1 MELFKIFGRIAL
13 KGQDQV
19 DRELDQTSTNA
30 EKTQEKIS
38 KAFSEL
44 GKAILKH
51 NKDVSE
57 SNTSTGKSLSQ
68 IAEETGKT
76 VNQLKSEVAKAASE
90 YRKQGMNASDAMKKA
105 YSDIGYVA
113 GETHKKVDKHLDD
126 TKNKSEETKE
136 KMQSV
141 FSSIGNGAL
150 ALSKTIGKISLAAAS
165 VAATATA
172 ALVKSAVTAYADYEQ
187 LVGGVETLFKDSAS
201 EVQKYAANAYQT
213 AGLSANEY
221 METVT
226 GFSASLLQSLDGDTK
241 AAAEKANVAIT
252 DMSDNANKMG
262 TSMESIQNAYQG
274 FAKQNYTMLDN
285 LKLGYGGTKE
295 EMQRLLEDAEKLSG
309 QKFDLSSYA
318 DIVDA
323 IHVVQKEM
331 GISGITAEEAA
342 EAVKN
347 GSMTQEEAFNA
358 MGTTA
363 KEAATTIQGSVNMT
377 KAAWQ
382 NLVVGIADDTQ
393 DFDVLVNNFVDS
405 VTTAGENILPRVEIA
420 LKGVGTLVEKLAPVI
435 AKTVPN
441 IVSTTLPS
449 MIKAGTS
456 MIRAL
461 LDGLLKAVPELIPCF
476 KDIIN
481 QLIEVIVDNLPL
493 IIEAAVTI
501 AGAIV
506 SGLVEAL
513 PDILTAGI
521 QLIQSLAQGL
531 TNGIPNILSTAITIV
546 AKLAST
552 LIQNIPQL
560 VQTGLS
566 LLLGLVQGIL
576 QAIPQLLQELPGI
589 ITQMVE
595 TILSCIPLIIEC
607 GIELLTSLVDALPQI
622 IQSIVAVLP
631 QIINGIIE
639 TLLGHINEII
649 QAGIKLL
656 VALIDALPQIIDTIC
671 KALPQI
677 IEGITGALLDH
688 IGDIIAAGVD
698 LFMALVTNLPQIIAN
713 IAGKVPQIIASI
725 VIAIGQCLGEMWEAG
740 KRLMNNLW
748 QGLKDVA
755 PSISSWFKDFL
766 HDLFIQDVNVQVDT
780 SSLKSSATAKITN
793 KSTSARKHA
802 KGGVVEKGEIALLEG
817 DGAEAVVPLHQNRM
831 WISRVAQ
838 DMKNALDYGQSSSG
852 SKNDNALLELIYE
865 LLERLP
871 DLILR
876 GMESLNL
883 KVDKREL
890 ARMIREVTTT

>member
-13 KGQDQV
+13 KGQEETEDG
-19 DRELDQTSTNA
+19 LDSVA
-30 EKTQEKIS
+30 
-38 KAFSEL
+38 
-44 GKAILKH
+44 GKASGVGQALLKGIG
-51 NKDVSE
+51 
-57 SNTSTGKSLSQ
+57 TF
-68 IAEETGKT
+68 
-76 VNQLKSEVAKAASE
+76 AKW
-90 YRKQGMNASDAMKKA
+90 G
-105 YSDIGYVA
+105 
-113 GETHKKVDKHLDD
+113 
-126 TKNKSEETKE
+126 
-136 KMQSV
+136 
-141 FSSIGNGAL
+141 
-150 ALSKTIGKISLAAAS
+150 AAAATA
-165 VAATATA
+165 AATATA
-172 ALVKSAVTAYADYEQ
+172 ALVKSAVTAYSDYEQ

-323 IHVVQKEM
+323 IHVVQTEM
-331 GISGITAEEAA
+331 GIT
-342 EAVKN
+342 
-347 GSMTQEEAFNA
+347 
-358 MGTTA
+358 GTTA

-393 DFDVLVNNFVDS
+393 DFDGLVNNFVES
-405 VTTAGENILPRVEIA
+405 VTTAGNNILPRVEIA
-420 LKGVGTLVEKLAPVI
+420 LKGVGTLVEKLAPIV

-513 PDILTAGI
+513 PDILDAGI
-521 QLIQSLAQGL
+521 ELIQSLAQGL
-531 TNGIPNILSTAITIV
+531 TNGIPTILSTAITIV
-546 AKLAST
+546 SQLAST
-552 LIQNIPQL
+552 LIQNVPQI
-560 VQTGLS
+560 VQIGIQ
-566 LLLGLVQGIL
+566 LLLGLANGIL
-576 QAIPQLLQELPGI
+576 QAVPQLIQELPGI

-595 TILSCIPLIIEC
+595 NILSCIPMIIEC

-639 TLLGHINEII
+639 ALLGHIDEII

-677 IEGITGALLDH
+677 IEGITGALIDH
-688 IGDIIAAGVD
+688 IDDMIYAGVD
-698 LFMALVTNLPQIIAN
+698 LFMALITNLAEIKNALASKMPE
-713 IAGKVPQIIASI
+713 IIASI
-725 VIAIGQCLGEMWEAG
+725 VRAIGECLGEMWEAG
-740 KRLMNNLW
+740 KRLMNKLW
-748 QGLKDVA
+748 QGLKEVA
-755 PSISSWFKDFL
+755 PNIASWFKDFL
-766 HDLFIQDVNVQVDT
+766 HNLFIQDVNVQVDT

-871 DLILR
+871 DLILE
-876 GMESLNL
+876 GMESVNM
-883 KVDKREL
+883 KVDKREF
-890 ARMIREVTTT
+890 ARMVKEVTAT

>member
-13 KGQDQV
+13 KGQAETEDG
-19 DRELDQTSTNA
+19 LDSVA
-30 EKTQEKIS
+30 
-38 KAFSEL
+38 
-44 GKAILKH
+44 GKASGVGQALLKGIG
-51 NKDVSE
+51 
-57 SNTSTGKSLSQ
+57 TF
-68 IAEETGKT
+68 
-76 VNQLKSEVAKAASE
+76 AKW
-90 YRKQGMNASDAMKKA
+90 G
-105 YSDIGYVA
+105 
-113 GETHKKVDKHLDD
+113 
-126 TKNKSEETKE
+126 
-136 KMQSV
+136 
-141 FSSIGNGAL
+141 
-150 ALSKTIGKISLAAAS
+150 AAAATA
-165 VAATATA
+165 AATATA
-172 ALVKSAVTAYADYEQ
+172 ALVKSAVTAYSDYEQ

-323 IHVVQKEM
+323 IHVVQTEM
-331 GISGITAEEAA
+331 GIT
-342 EAVKN
+342 
-347 GSMTQEEAFNA
+347 
-358 MGTTA
+358 GTTA

-393 DFDVLVNNFVDS
+393 DFDVLVNNFVES
-405 VTTAGENILPRVEIA
+405 VTTAGNNILPRVEIA
-420 LKGVGTLVEKLAPVI
+420 LKGVGTLVEKLAPII
-435 AKTVPN
+435 AKTIPN

-476 KDIIN
+476 KNIVN
-481 QLIEVIVDNLPL
+481 QLISVIVTNLPMIL
-493 IIEAAVTI
+493 NAAVII

-513 PDILTAGI
+513 PDILDAGI
-521 QLIQSLAQGL
+521 ELIQSLAQGL
-531 TNGIPNILSTAITIV
+531 TTGIPTILSTAITIV
-546 AKLAST
+546 SQLAST
-552 LIQNIPQL
+552 LIQNVPQI
-560 VQTGLS
+560 VQTGIQ
-566 LLLGLVQGIL
+566 LLLGLANGIL
-576 QAIPQLLQELPGI
+576 QAVPQLLQELPGI
-589 ITQMVE
+589 IMQMVE
-595 TILSCIPLIIEC
+595 NILSCIPMIIEC

-639 TLLGHINEII
+639 ALLGHIDEII

-677 IEGITGALLDH
+677 IEAITGALLEHLDDM
-688 IGDIIAAGVD
+688 IYAGVD
-698 LFMALVTNLPQIIAN
+698 LFMALITNLAEIKNALASKMPE
-713 IAGKVPQIIASI
+713 IIASI
-725 VIAIGQCLGEMWEAG
+725 VRAIGECLGEMWEAG
-740 KRLMNNLW
+740 KRLMNKLW
-748 QGLKDVA
+748 QGLKEVA
-755 PSISSWFKDFL
+755 PNIASWFKDFL
-766 HDLFIQDVNVQVDT
+766 HNLFIQDVNVQVDT

-871 DLILR
+871 DLILE
-876 GMESLNL
+876 GMESVNM
-883 KVDKREL
+883 KVDKREF
-890 ARMIREVTTT
+890 ARMVKEVTAT

>member
-13 KGQDQV
+13 KGQEETEDG
-19 DRELDQTSTNA
+19 LDSVA
-30 EKTQEKIS
+30 
-38 KAFSEL
+38 
-44 GKAILKH
+44 GKASGVGQALLKGIG
-51 NKDVSE
+51 
-57 SNTSTGKSLSQ
+57 TF
-68 IAEETGKT
+68 
-76 VNQLKSEVAKAASE
+76 AKW
-90 YRKQGMNASDAMKKA
+90 G
-105 YSDIGYVA
+105 
-113 GETHKKVDKHLDD
+113 
-126 TKNKSEETKE
+126 
-136 KMQSV
+136 
-141 FSSIGNGAL
+141 
-150 ALSKTIGKISLAAAS
+150 AAAATA
-165 VAATATA
+165 AATATA
-172 ALVKSAVTAYADYEQ
+172 ALVKSAVTAYSDYEQ

-393 DFDVLVNNFVDS
+393 DFDVLVNNFVES
-405 VTTAGENILPRVEIA
+405 VTTAGNNILPRVEIA
-420 LKGVGTLVEKLAPVI
+420 LKGVGTLVEKLAPII

-476 KDIIN
+476 KNIVN
-481 QLIEVIVDNLPL
+481 QLISVIVTNLPMIL
-493 IIEAAVTI
+493 NAAVII

-513 PDILTAGI
+513 PDILDAGI
-521 QLIQSLAQGL
+521 ELIQSLAQGL
-531 TNGIPNILSTAITIV
+531 TTGIPTILSTAITIV
-546 AKLAST
+546 SQLAST
-552 LIQNIPQL
+552 LIQNVPQI
-560 VQTGLS
+560 VQTGIQ
-566 LLLGLVQGIL
+566 LLLGLANGIL
-576 QAIPQLLQELPGI
+576 QAVPQLLQELPGI
-589 ITQMVE
+589 IMQMVE
-595 TILSCIPLIIEC
+595 NILSCIPMIIEC

-639 TLLGHINEII
+639 ALLGHIDEII

-677 IEGITGALLDH
+677 IEAITGALLEHLDDM
-688 IGDIIAAGVD
+688 IYAGVD
-698 LFMALVTNLPQIIAN
+698 LFMALITNLAEIKNALASKMPE
-713 IAGKVPQIIASI
+713 IIASI
-725 VIAIGQCLGEMWEAG
+725 VRAIGECLGEMWEAG
-740 KRLMNNLW
+740 KRLMNKLW
-748 QGLKDVA
+748 QGLKEVA
-755 PSISSWFKDFL
+755 PNIASWFKDFL
-766 HDLFIQDVNVQVDT
+766 HNLFIQDVNVQVDT

-871 DLILR
+871 DLILE
-876 GMESLNL
+876 GMESVNM
-883 KVDKREL
+883 KVDKREF
-890 ARMIREVTTT
+890 ARMVKEVTAT

>member
-13 KGQDQV
+13 KGQAETEDG
-19 DRELDQTSTNA
+19 LDSVA
-30 EKTQEKIS
+30 
-38 KAFSEL
+38 
-44 GKAILKH
+44 GKASGVGQALLKGIG
-51 NKDVSE
+51 
-57 SNTSTGKSLSQ
+57 TF
-68 IAEETGKT
+68 
-76 VNQLKSEVAKAASE
+76 AKW
-90 YRKQGMNASDAMKKA
+90 G
-105 YSDIGYVA
+105 
-113 GETHKKVDKHLDD
+113 
-126 TKNKSEETKE
+126 
-136 KMQSV
+136 
-141 FSSIGNGAL
+141 
-150 ALSKTIGKISLAAAS
+150 AAAATA
-165 VAATATA
+165 AATATA
-172 ALVKSAVTAYADYEQ
+172 ALVKSAVTAYSDYEQ

-252 DMSDNANKMG
+252 DMSDNTNKMG

-323 IHVVQKEM
+323 IHVVQTEM
-331 GISGITAEEAA
+331 GIT
-342 EAVKN
+342 
-347 GSMTQEEAFNA
+347 
-358 MGTTA
+358 GTTA

-393 DFDVLVNNFVDS
+393 DFDVLVNNFVES
-405 VTTAGENILPRVEIA
+405 VTTAGNNILPRVEIA
-420 LKGVGTLVEKLAPVI
+420 LKGVGTLVEKLAPII

-476 KDIIN
+476 KNIVN
-481 QLIEVIVDNLPL
+481 QLISVIVTNLPMIL
-493 IIEAAVTI
+493 NAAVTI

-513 PDILTAGI
+513 PDILDAGI
-521 QLIQSLAQGL
+521 ELIQSLAQGL
-531 TNGIPNILSTAITIV
+531 TNGIPTILSTAITIV
-546 AKLAST
+546 SQLAST
-552 LIQNIPQL
+552 LIQNVPQI
-560 VQTGLS
+560 VQTGIQ
-566 LLLGLVQGIL
+566 LLLGLANGIL
-576 QAIPQLLQELPGI
+576 QAVPQLLQELPGI

-595 TILSCIPLIIEC
+595 NILSCIPMIIEC

-639 TLLGHINEII
+639 ALLGHIDEII

-677 IEGITGALLDH
+677 IEAITGALLEHLDDM
-688 IGDIIAAGVD
+688 IYAGVD
-698 LFMALVTNLPQIIAN
+698 LFMALITNLAEIKNALASKMPE
-713 IAGKVPQIIASI
+713 IIASI
-725 VIAIGQCLGEMWEAG
+725 VRAIGECLGEMWEAG
-740 KRLMNNLW
+740 KRLMNKLW
-748 QGLKDVA
+748 QGLKEVA
-755 PSISSWFKDFL
+755 PNIASWFKDFL
-766 HDLFIQDVNVQVDT
+766 HNLFIQDVNVQVDT

-871 DLILR
+871 DLILE
-876 GMESLNL
+876 GMESVNM
-883 KVDKREL
+883 KVDKREF
-890 ARMIREVTTT
+890 ARMVKEVTAT

>member
-13 KGQDQV
+13 KGQAETEDG
-19 DRELDQTSTNA
+19 LDSVA
-30 EKTQEKIS
+30 
-38 KAFSEL
+38 
-44 GKAILKH
+44 GKASGVGQVLLKGIG
-51 NKDVSE
+51 
-57 SNTSTGKSLSQ
+57 TF
-68 IAEETGKT
+68 
-76 VNQLKSEVAKAASE
+76 AKW
-90 YRKQGMNASDAMKKA
+90 G
-105 YSDIGYVA
+105 
-113 GETHKKVDKHLDD
+113 
-126 TKNKSEETKE
+126 
-136 KMQSV
+136 
-141 FSSIGNGAL
+141 
-150 ALSKTIGKISLAAAS
+150 AAAATA
-165 VAATATA
+165 AATATA
-172 ALVKSAVTAYADYEQ
+172 ALVKSAVTAYSDYEQ

-323 IHVVQKEM
+323 IHVVQTEM
-331 GISGITAEEAA
+331 GIT
-342 EAVKN
+342 
-347 GSMTQEEAFNA
+347 
-358 MGTTA
+358 GTTA

-393 DFDVLVNNFVDS
+393 DFDVLVNNFVES
-405 VTTAGENILPRVEIA
+405 VTTAGNNILPRVEIA
-420 LKGVGTLVEKLAPVI
+420 LKGVGTLVEKLAPII

-441 IVSTTLPS
+441 IATTLPS

-531 TNGIPNILSTAITIV
+531 TNGIPTILSTAITIV
-546 AKLAST
+546 SKLAST
-552 LIQNIPQL
+552 YLENVPQLIQ
-560 VQTGLS
+560 TGIQ
-566 LLLGLVQGIL
+566 LLLGLVKGIL
-576 QAIPQLLQELPGI
+576 QAVPQLLQELPGI

-595 TILSCIPLIIEC
+595 NILSCIPMIIEC

-639 TLLGHINEII
+639 ALLGHIDEII
-649 QAGIKLL
+649 HAGIKLL

-677 IEGITGALLDH
+677 IEGITGALIDH
-688 IGDIIAAGVD
+688 IDDIIAAGVE
-698 LFMALVTNLPQIIAN
+698 LFMALVTNLPQIIVS
-713 IAGKVPQIIASI
+713 IAGKVPQIITGI
-725 VIAIGQCLGEMWEAG
+725 VSAIGQCLGEMWEAG
-740 KRLMNNLW
+740 KRLMNKLW
-748 QGLKDVA
+748 EGMKAIAPDIAAWTKEFVKSIFTLNINVGGVA
-755 PSISSWFKDFL
+755 QNIANKAA
-766 HDLFIQDVNVQVDT
+766 Q
-780 SSLKSSATAKITN
+780 ATGSGNTGSFA
-793 KSTSARKHA
+793 ARKHA

-871 DLILR
+871 DLILE
-876 GMESLNL
+876 GMESVNM
-883 KVDKREL
+883 KVDKREF
-890 ARMIREVTTT
+890 ARMVKEVTAT

>member
-13 KGQDQV
+13 KGQEETEDG
-19 DRELDQTSTNA
+19 LDSVA
-30 EKTQEKIS
+30 
-38 KAFSEL
+38 
-44 GKAILKH
+44 GKASGVGQALLKGIG
-51 NKDVSE
+51 
-57 SNTSTGKSLSQ
+57 TF
-68 IAEETGKT
+68 
-76 VNQLKSEVAKAASE
+76 AKW
-90 YRKQGMNASDAMKKA
+90 G
-105 YSDIGYVA
+105 
-113 GETHKKVDKHLDD
+113 
-126 TKNKSEETKE
+126 
-136 KMQSV
+136 
-141 FSSIGNGAL
+141 
-150 ALSKTIGKISLAAAS
+150 AAAATA
-165 VAATATA
+165 AATATA
-172 ALVKSAVTAYADYEQ
+172 ALVKSAVTAYSDYEQ

-323 IHVVQKEM
+323 IHVVQTEM
-331 GISGITAEEAA
+331 GIT
-342 EAVKN
+342 
-347 GSMTQEEAFNA
+347 
-358 MGTTA
+358 GTTA

-393 DFDVLVNNFVDS
+393 DFDVLVNNFVES
-405 VTTAGENILPRVEIA
+405 VTTAGNNILPRVEIA
-420 LKGVGTLVEKLAPVI
+420 LKGVGTLVEKLAPII

-456 MIRAL
+456 MIRTL

-476 KDIIN
+476 KNIVN
-481 QLIEVIVDNLPL
+481 QLISVIVTNLPMIL
-493 IIEAAVTI
+493 NAAVTI

-513 PDILTAGI
+513 PDILDAGI
-521 QLIQSLAQGL
+521 ELIQSLAQGL
-531 TNGIPNILSTAITIV
+531 TTGIPTILSTAITIV
-546 AKLAST
+546 SQLAST
-552 LIQNIPQL
+552 LIQNVPQI
-560 VQTGLS
+560 VQTGIQ
-566 LLLGLVQGIL
+566 LLLGLANGIL
-576 QAIPQLLQELPGI
+576 QAVPQLLQELPGI

-595 TILSCIPLIIEC
+595 NILSCIPMIIEC

-639 TLLGHINEII
+639 ALLGHIDEII

-677 IEGITGALLDH
+677 IEAITGALLEHLDDM
-688 IGDIIAAGVD
+688 IYAGVD
-698 LFMALVTNLPQIIAN
+698 LFMALITNLAEIKNALASKMPE
-713 IAGKVPQIIASI
+713 IIASI
-725 VIAIGQCLGEMWEAG
+725 VRAIGECLGEMWEAG
-740 KRLMNNLW
+740 KRLMNKLW
-748 QGLKDVA
+748 QGLKEVA
-755 PSISSWFKDFL
+755 PNIASWFKDFL
-766 HDLFIQDVNVQVDT
+766 HNLFIQDVNVQVDT

-871 DLILR
+871 DLILE
-876 GMESLNL
+876 GMESVNM
-883 KVDKREL
+883 KVDKREF
-890 ARMIREVTTT
+890 ARMVKEVTAT

>member
-13 KGQDQV
+13 KGQAETEDG
-19 DRELDQTSTNA
+19 LDSVA
-30 EKTQEKIS
+30 
-38 KAFSEL
+38 
-44 GKAILKH
+44 GKASGVGQALLKGIG
-51 NKDVSE
+51 
-57 SNTSTGKSLSQ
+57 TF
-68 IAEETGKT
+68 
-76 VNQLKSEVAKAASE
+76 AKW
-90 YRKQGMNASDAMKKA
+90 G
-105 YSDIGYVA
+105 
-113 GETHKKVDKHLDD
+113 
-126 TKNKSEETKE
+126 
-136 KMQSV
+136 
-141 FSSIGNGAL
+141 
-150 ALSKTIGKISLAAAS
+150 AAAATA
-165 VAATATA
+165 AATATA
-172 ALVKSAVTAYADYEQ
+172 ALVKSAVTAYSDYEQ

-323 IHVVQKEM
+323 IHVVQTEM
-331 GISGITAEEAA
+331 GIT
-342 EAVKN
+342 
-347 GSMTQEEAFNA
+347 
-358 MGTTA
+358 GTTA

-382 NLVVGIADDTQ
+382 NLIVGIADDTQ
-393 DFDVLVNNFVDS
+393 DFDVLVNNFVES
-405 VTTAGENILPRVEIA
+405 VTTAGNNILPRVEIA
-420 LKGVGTLVEKLAPVI
+420 LKGVGTLVEKLAPII

-531 TNGIPNILSTAITIV
+531 TKGIPTILSTAITIV
-546 AKLAST
+546 SQLAST
-552 LIQNIPQL
+552 LIQNVPQI
-560 VQTGLS
+560 VQTGIQ
-566 LLLGLVQGIL
+566 LLLGLANGIL
-576 QAIPQLLQELPGI
+576 QAVPQLLQELPGI

-595 TILSCIPLIIEC
+595 NILSCIPMIIEC
-607 GIELLTSLVDALPQI
+607 GIELLTSLVDALPEI
-622 IQSIVAVLP
+622 IQTIVAVLP
-631 QIINGIIE
+631 EIISSIIE
-639 TLLGHINEII
+639 TLYSHLDEII

-656 VALIDALPQIIDTIC
+656 VALVDALPEIILTIC
-671 KALPQI
+671 EALPQI
-677 IEGITGALLDH
+677 IEAITSTLIDH
-688 IGDIIAAGVD
+688 LGDIVEAGVE
-698 LFMALVTNLPQIIAN
+698 LFMALVTNLPQIIVD
-713 IAGKVPQIIASI
+713 IAGKVPQIIAGI
-725 VIAIGQCLGEMWEAG
+725 VAAIGMSLREMVSAG
-740 KRLMNNLW
+740 KQIMLKLW
-748 QGLKDVA
+748 EGMKAIAPDIAAWTKEFVKSIFTLNINVGGVA
-755 PSISSWFKDFL
+755 QNIANKAA
-766 HDLFIQDVNVQVDT
+766 Q
-780 SSLKSSATAKITN
+780 ATGSGNTG
-793 KSTSARKHA
+793 SFTARKHA

-852 SKNDNALLELIYE
+852 SKNDTALLELIYE

-871 DLILR
+871 DLILE
-876 GMESLNL
+876 GMESVNM
-883 KVDKREL
+883 KVDKREF
-890 ARMIREVTTT
+890 ARMVKEVTAT

>member
-13 KGQDQV
+13 KGQEETEDG
-19 DRELDQTSTNA
+19 LDSVA
-30 EKTQEKIS
+30 
-38 KAFSEL
+38 
-44 GKAILKH
+44 GKASGVGQALLKGIG
-51 NKDVSE
+51 
-57 SNTSTGKSLSQ
+57 TF
-68 IAEETGKT
+68 
-76 VNQLKSEVAKAASE
+76 AKW
-90 YRKQGMNASDAMKKA
+90 G
-105 YSDIGYVA
+105 
-113 GETHKKVDKHLDD
+113 
-126 TKNKSEETKE
+126 
-136 KMQSV
+136 
-141 FSSIGNGAL
+141 
-150 ALSKTIGKISLAAAS
+150 AAAATA
-165 VAATATA
+165 AATATA
-172 ALVKSAVTAYADYEQ
+172 ALVKSAVTAYSDYEQ

-323 IHVVQKEM
+323 IHVVQTEM
-331 GISGITAEEAA
+331 GIT
-342 EAVKN
+342 
-347 GSMTQEEAFNA
+347 
-358 MGTTA
+358 GTTA

-377 KAAWQ
+377 KAAWK

-476 KDIIN
+476 KNIVN
-481 QLIEVIVDNLPL
+481 QLISVIVTNLPMIL
-493 IIEAAVTI
+493 NAAVTI

-513 PDILTAGI
+513 PDILDAGI
-521 QLIQSLAQGL
+521 ELIQSLAQGL
-531 TNGIPNILSTAITIV
+531 TNGIPTILSTAITIV
-546 AKLAST
+546 SQLAST
-552 LIQNIPQL
+552 LIQNVPQI
-560 VQTGLS
+560 VQTGIQ
-566 LLLGLVQGIL
+566 LLLGLANGIL
-576 QAIPQLLQELPGI
+576 QAVPQLLQELPGI

-595 TILSCIPLIIEC
+595 NILSCIPMIIEC

-622 IQSIVAVLP
+622 IDTIVSVLP
-631 QIINGIIE
+631 EIISSIIE
-639 TLLGHINEII
+639 ALLSHIDEII
-649 QAGIKLL
+649 QAGVKLL

-677 IEGITGALLDH
+677 IEAITGALLEHLDDM
-688 IGDIIAAGVD
+688 IYAGVD
-698 LFMALVTNLPQIIAN
+698 LFMALITNLAEIKNALASKMPE
-713 IAGKVPQIIASI
+713 IIASI
-725 VIAIGQCLGEMWEAG
+725 VRAIGECLGEMWEAG
-740 KRLMNNLW
+740 KRLMNKLW
-748 QGLKDVA
+748 QGLKEVA
-755 PSISSWFKDFL
+755 PNIASWFKDFL
-766 HDLFIQDVNVQVDT
+766 HNLFIQDVNVQVDT

-838 DMKNALDYGQSSSG
+838 DMKNALDYCQSSSG

-871 DLILR
+871 DLILE
-876 GMESLNL
+876 GMESVNM
-883 KVDKREL
+883 KVDKREF
-890 ARMIREVTTT
+890 ARMVKEVTAT

>member
-13 KGQDQV
+13 KGQAETEDG
-19 DRELDQTSTNA
+19 LDSVA
-30 EKTQEKIS
+30 
-38 KAFSEL
+38 
-44 GKAILKH
+44 GKASGVGQALLKGIG
-51 NKDVSE
+51 
-57 SNTSTGKSLSQ
+57 TF
-68 IAEETGKT
+68 
-76 VNQLKSEVAKAASE
+76 AKW
-90 YRKQGMNASDAMKKA
+90 G
-105 YSDIGYVA
+105 
-113 GETHKKVDKHLDD
+113 
-126 TKNKSEETKE
+126 
-136 KMQSV
+136 
-141 FSSIGNGAL
+141 
-150 ALSKTIGKISLAAAS
+150 AAAATA
-165 VAATATA
+165 AATATA
-172 ALVKSAVTAYADYEQ
+172 ALVKSAVTAYSDYEQ
-187 LVGGVETLFKDSAS
+187 LVGGVKTLFKDSAS

-323 IHVVQKEM
+323 IHVVQTEM
-331 GISGITAEEAA
+331 GIT
-342 EAVKN
+342 
-347 GSMTQEEAFNA
+347 
-358 MGTTA
+358 GTTA

-393 DFDVLVNNFVDS
+393 DFDGLVNNFVES
-405 VTTAGENILPRVEIA
+405 VTTAGNNILPRVEIA
-420 LKGVGTLVEKLAPVI
+420 LKGVGTLVEKLAPIV

-531 TNGIPNILSTAITIV
+531 TNGIPTILSTAITIV
-546 AKLAST
+546 SKLAST
-552 LIQNIPQL
+552 YLENVPQLIQ
-560 VQTGLS
+560 TGIQ
-566 LLLGLVQGIL
+566 LLLGLVKGIL
-576 QAIPQLLQELPGI
+576 QAVPQLLQELPGI

-595 TILSCIPLIIEC
+595 NILSCIPMIIEC

-639 TLLGHINEII
+639 ALLGHIDEII

-677 IEGITGALLDH
+677 IEGITGALIDH
-688 IGDIIAAGVD
+688 IDDIIAAGVE
-698 LFMALVTNLPQIIAN
+698 LFMALVTNLPQIIVS
-713 IAGKVPQIIASI
+713 IAGKVPQIITGI
-725 VIAIGQCLGEMWEAG
+725 VSAIGQCLGEMWEAG
-740 KRLMNNLW
+740 KRLMNKLW
-748 QGLKDVA
+748 EGMKAIAPDIAAWTKEFVKSIFTLNINVGGVA
-755 PSISSWFKDFL
+755 QNIANKAA
-766 HDLFIQDVNVQVDT
+766 Q
-780 SSLKSSATAKITN
+780 ATGSGNTG
-793 KSTSARKHA
+793 SFTARKHA

-871 DLILR
+871 DLILE
-876 GMESLNL
+876 GMESVNM
-883 KVDKREL
+883 KVDKREF
-890 ARMIREVTTT
+890 ARMVKEVTAT

>member
-13 KGQDQV
+13 KGQAETEDG
-19 DRELDQTSTNA
+19 LDSVA
-30 EKTQEKIS
+30 
-38 KAFSEL
+38 
-44 GKAILKH
+44 GKASGVGQALLKGIG
-51 NKDVSE
+51 
-57 SNTSTGKSLSQ
+57 TF
-68 IAEETGKT
+68 
-76 VNQLKSEVAKAASE
+76 AKW
-90 YRKQGMNASDAMKKA
+90 G
-105 YSDIGYVA
+105 
-113 GETHKKVDKHLDD
+113 
-126 TKNKSEETKE
+126 
-136 KMQSV
+136 
-141 FSSIGNGAL
+141 
-150 ALSKTIGKISLAAAS
+150 AAAATA
-165 VAATATA
+165 AATATA
-172 ALVKSAVTAYADYEQ
+172 ALVKSAVTAYSDYEQ

-295 EMQRLLEDAEKLSG
+295 EMQQLLEDAEKLSG

-323 IHVVQKEM
+323 IHVVQTEM
-331 GISGITAEEAA
+331 GIT
-342 EAVKN
+342 
-347 GSMTQEEAFNA
+347 
-358 MGTTA
+358 GTTA

-393 DFDVLVNNFVDS
+393 DFDVLVNNFVES
-405 VTTAGENILPRVEIA
+405 VTTAGNNILPRVEIA
-420 LKGVGTLVEKLAPVI
+420 LKGVGTLVEKLAPII

-531 TNGIPNILSTAITIV
+531 TNGIPNILSTAIDIV
-546 AKLAST
+546 SKLAMT
-552 LIQNIPQL
+552 FYKNEPQII
-560 VQTGLS
+560 QTGLQ
-566 LLLGLVQGIL
+566 LLLGLVKGIL
-576 QAIPQLLQELPGI
+576 QAVPQLLSVLPDI
-589 ITQMVE
+589 INQGVE
-595 TILSCIPLIIEC
+595 SLLSEIPMIIEC

-631 QIINGIIE
+631 QIISSIIE
-639 TLLGHINEII
+639 ALLSHIDEII

-688 IGDIIAAGVD
+688 IDDIIAAGVE
-698 LFMALVTNLPQIIAN
+698 LFMALVTNLPQIIVS
-713 IAGKVPQIIASI
+713 IAGKVPQIITGI
-725 VIAIGQCLGEMWEAG
+725 VSAIGQCLGEMWEAG
-740 KRLMNNLW
+740 KRLMNKLW
-748 QGLKDVA
+748 EGMKAIAPDIAAWTKEFVKSIFTLNINVGGVA
-755 PSISSWFKDFL
+755 QNIANKAA
-766 HDLFIQDVNVQVDT
+766 Q
-780 SSLKSSATAKITN
+780 ATGSGNTG
-793 KSTSARKHA
+793 SFTARKHA

-871 DLILR
+871 DLILE
-876 GMESLNL
+876 GMESVNM
-883 KVDKREL
+883 KVDKREF
-890 ARMIREVTTT
+890 ARMVKEVTAT

>member
-13 KGQDQV
+13 KGQEETEDG
-19 DRELDQTSTNA
+19 LDSVA
-30 EKTQEKIS
+30 
-38 KAFSEL
+38 
-44 GKAILKH
+44 GKASGVGQALLKGIG
-51 NKDVSE
+51 
-57 SNTSTGKSLSQ
+57 TF
-68 IAEETGKT
+68 
-76 VNQLKSEVAKAASE
+76 AKW
-90 YRKQGMNASDAMKKA
+90 G
-105 YSDIGYVA
+105 
-113 GETHKKVDKHLDD
+113 
-126 TKNKSEETKE
+126 
-136 KMQSV
+136 
-141 FSSIGNGAL
+141 
-150 ALSKTIGKISLAAAS
+150 AAAATA
-165 VAATATA
+165 AATATA
-172 ALVKSAVTAYADYEQ
+172 ALVKSAVTAYSDYEQ

-323 IHVVQKEM
+323 IHVVQTEM
-331 GISGITAEEAA
+331 GIT
-342 EAVKN
+342 
-347 GSMTQEEAFNA
+347 
-358 MGTTA
+358 GTTA

-393 DFDVLVNNFVDS
+393 DFDVLVNNFVES
-405 VTTAGENILPRVEIA
+405 VTTAGNNILPRVEIA
-420 LKGVGTLVEKLAPVI
+420 LKGVGTLVEKLAPII

-476 KDIIN
+476 KNIVN
-481 QLIEVIVDNLPL
+481 QLISVIVTNLPMIL
-493 IIEAAVTI
+493 NAAVTI

-513 PDILTAGI
+513 PDILDAGI
-521 QLIQSLAQGL
+521 ELIQSLAQGL
-531 TNGIPNILSTAITIV
+531 TNGIPTILSTAITIV
-546 AKLAST
+546 SQLAST
-552 LIQNIPQL
+552 LIQNVPQI
-560 VQTGLS
+560 VQTGIQ
-566 LLLGLVQGIL
+566 LLLGLANGIL
-576 QAIPQLLQELPGI
+576 QAVPQLLQELPGI

-595 TILSCIPLIIEC
+595 NILSCIPMIIEC

-639 TLLGHINEII
+639 ALLGHIDEII

-677 IEGITGALLDH
+677 IEAITGALLEHLDDM
-688 IGDIIAAGVD
+688 IYAGVD
-698 LFMALVTNLPQIIAN
+698 LFMALITNLAEIKNALASKMPE
-713 IAGKVPQIIASI
+713 IIASI
-725 VIAIGQCLGEMWEAG
+725 VRAIGECLGEMWEAG
-740 KRLMNNLW
+740 KRLMNKLW
-748 QGLKDVA
+748 QGLKEVA
-755 PSISSWFKDFL
+755 PNIASWFKDFL
-766 HDLFIQDVNVQVDT
+766 HNLFIQDVNVQVDT

-871 DLILR
+871 DLILE
-876 GMESLNL
+876 GMESVNM
-883 KVDKREL
+883 KVDKREF
-890 ARMIREVTTT
+890 ARMVKEVTAI

>member
-13 KGQDQV
+13 KGQEETEDG
-19 DRELDQTSTNA
+19 LDSVA
-30 EKTQEKIS
+30 
-38 KAFSEL
+38 
-44 GKAILKH
+44 GKASGVGQALLKGIG
-51 NKDVSE
+51 
-57 SNTSTGKSLSQ
+57 TF
-68 IAEETGKT
+68 
-76 VNQLKSEVAKAASE
+76 AKW
-90 YRKQGMNASDAMKKA
+90 G
-105 YSDIGYVA
+105 
-113 GETHKKVDKHLDD
+113 
-126 TKNKSEETKE
+126 
-136 KMQSV
+136 
-141 FSSIGNGAL
+141 
-150 ALSKTIGKISLAAAS
+150 AAAATA
-165 VAATATA
+165 AATATA
-172 ALVKSAVTAYADYEQ
+172 ALVKSAVTAYSDYEQ

-295 EMQRLLEDAEKLSG
+295 EMQRLLEDAEKLSC

-323 IHVVQKEM
+323 IHVVQTEM
-331 GISGITAEEAA
+331 GIT
-342 EAVKN
+342 
-347 GSMTQEEAFNA
+347 
-358 MGTTA
+358 GTTA

-393 DFDVLVNNFVDS
+393 DFDVLVNNFVES
-405 VTTAGENILPRVEIA
+405 VTTAGNNILPRVEIA
-420 LKGVGTLVEKLAPVI
+420 LKGVGTLVEKLAPII

-531 TNGIPNILSTAITIV
+531 TNGIPTILSTAITIV
-546 AKLAST
+546 SQLAST
-552 LIQNIPQL
+552 LIQNVPQI
-560 VQTGLS
+560 VQTGIQ
-566 LLLGLVQGIL
+566 LLLGLANGIL
-576 QAIPQLLQELPGI
+576 QAVPQLLQELPGI

-595 TILSCIPLIIEC
+595 NILSCIPMIIEC

-631 QIINGIIE
+631 QIISSIIE
-639 TLLGHINEII
+639 ALLSHIDEII

-688 IGDIIAAGVD
+688 IDDIIAAGVE
-698 LFMALVTNLPQIIAN
+698 LFMALVTNLPQIIVS
-713 IAGKVPQIIASI
+713 IAGKVPQIITGI
-725 VIAIGQCLGEMWEAG
+725 VSAIGQCLGEMWEAG
-740 KRLMNNLW
+740 KRLMNKLW
-748 QGLKDVA
+748 EGMKAIAPDIAAWTKEFVKSIFTLNINVGGVA
-755 PSISSWFKDFL
+755 QNIANKAA
-766 HDLFIQDVNVQVDT
+766 Q
-780 SSLKSSATAKITN
+780 ATGSGNTG
-793 KSTSARKHA
+793 SFTARKHA

-871 DLILR
+871 DLILE
-876 GMESLNL
+876 GMESVNM
-883 KVDKREL
+883 KVDKRKF
-890 ARMIREVTTT
+890 ARMVKEVTAT

>member
-13 KGQDQV
+13 KGQEETEDG
-19 DRELDQTSTNA
+19 LDSVA
-30 EKTQEKIS
+30 
-38 KAFSEL
+38 
-44 GKAILKH
+44 GKASGVGQALLKGIG
-51 NKDVSE
+51 
-57 SNTSTGKSLSQ
+57 TF
-68 IAEETGKT
+68 
-76 VNQLKSEVAKAASE
+76 AKW
-90 YRKQGMNASDAMKKA
+90 G
-105 YSDIGYVA
+105 
-113 GETHKKVDKHLDD
+113 
-126 TKNKSEETKE
+126 
-136 KMQSV
+136 
-141 FSSIGNGAL
+141 
-150 ALSKTIGKISLAAAS
+150 AAAATA
-165 VAATATA
+165 AATATA
-172 ALVKSAVTAYADYEQ
+172 ALVKSAVTAYSDYEQ

-323 IHVVQKEM
+323 IHVVQTEM
-331 GISGITAEEAA
+331 GIT
-342 EAVKN
+342 
-347 GSMTQEEAFNA
+347 
-358 MGTTA
+358 GTTA

-393 DFDVLVNNFVDS
+393 DFDVLVNNFVES
-405 VTTAGENILPRVEIA
+405 VTSAGNNILPRVEIA
-420 LKGVGTLVEKLAPVI
+420 LKGVGTLVEKLAPII

-441 IVSTTLPS
+441 IVSTTVPS

-513 PDILTAGI
+513 PDILDAGI
-521 QLIQSLAQGL
+521 ELIQSLAQGL
-531 TNGIPNILSTAITIV
+531 TNSIPTILSTAITIV
-546 AKLAST
+546 SQLAST
-552 LIQNIPQL
+552 LIQNVPQI
-560 VQTGLS
+560 VQTGIQ
-566 LLLGLVQGIL
+566 LLLGLANGIL
-576 QAIPQLLQELPGI
+576 QAVPQLLQELPGI

-595 TILSCIPLIIEC
+595 NILSCIPMIIEC

-631 QIINGIIE
+631 QIISSIIE
-639 TLLGHINEII
+639 ALLSHIDEII

-688 IGDIIAAGVD
+688 IDDIIAAGVE
-698 LFMALVTNLPQIIAN
+698 LFMALVTNLPQIIVS
-713 IAGKVPQIIASI
+713 IAGKVPQIITGI
-725 VIAIGQCLGEMWEAG
+725 VSAIGQCLGEMWEAG
-740 KRLMNNLW
+740 KRLMNKLW
-748 QGLKDVA
+748 EGMKAIAPDIAAWTKEFVKSIFTLNINVGGVA
-755 PSISSWFKDFL
+755 QNIANKAA
-766 HDLFIQDVNVQVDT
+766 Q
-780 SSLKSSATAKITN
+780 ATGSGNTG
-793 KSTSARKHA
+793 SFTARKHA

-871 DLILR
+871 DLILE
-876 GMESLNL
+876 GMESVNM
-883 KVDKREL
+883 KVDKREF
-890 ARMIREVTTT
+890 ARMVKEVTAT

>member
-13 KGQDQV
+13 KGQEETEDG
-19 DRELDQTSTNA
+19 LDSVA
-30 EKTQEKIS
+30 
-38 KAFSEL
+38 
-44 GKAILKH
+44 GKASGVGQVLLKGIG
-51 NKDVSE
+51 
-57 SNTSTGKSLSQ
+57 TF
-68 IAEETGKT
+68 
-76 VNQLKSEVAKAASE
+76 AKW
-90 YRKQGMNASDAMKKA
+90 G
-105 YSDIGYVA
+105 
-113 GETHKKVDKHLDD
+113 
-126 TKNKSEETKE
+126 
-136 KMQSV
+136 
-141 FSSIGNGAL
+141 
-150 ALSKTIGKISLAAAS
+150 AAAATA
-165 VAATATA
+165 AATATA
-172 ALVKSAVTAYADYEQ
+172 ALVKSAVTAYSDYEQ

-323 IHVVQKEM
+323 IHVVQTEM
-331 GISGITAEEAA
+331 GIT
-342 EAVKN
+342 
-347 GSMTQEEAFNA
+347 
-358 MGTTA
+358 GTTA

-393 DFDVLVNNFVDS
+393 DFDVLVNNFVES
-405 VTTAGENILPRVEIA
+405 VTTAGNNILPRVEIA
-420 LKGVGTLVEKLAPVI
+420 LKGVGTLVEKLAPII

-476 KDIIN
+476 KNIVN
-481 QLIEVIVDNLPL
+481 QLISVIVTNLPMIL
-493 IIEAAVTI
+493 NAAVII

-513 PDILTAGI
+513 PDILDAGI
-521 QLIQSLAQGL
+521 ELIQSLAQGL
-531 TNGIPNILSTAITIV
+531 TTGIPTILSTAITIV
-546 AKLAST
+546 SQLAST
-552 LIQNIPQL
+552 LIQNVPQI
-560 VQTGLS
+560 VQTGIQ
-566 LLLGLVQGIL
+566 LLLGLANGIL
-576 QAIPQLLQELPGI
+576 QAVPQLLQELPGI
-589 ITQMVE
+589 IMQMVE
-595 TILSCIPLIIEC
+595 NILSCIPMIIEC

-639 TLLGHINEII
+639 ALLGHIDEII

-677 IEGITGALLDH
+677 IEAITGALLEHLDDM
-688 IGDIIAAGVD
+688 IYAGVD
-698 LFMALVTNLPQIIAN
+698 LFMALITNLAEIKNALASKMPE
-713 IAGKVPQIIASI
+713 IIASI
-725 VIAIGQCLGEMWEAG
+725 VRAIGECLGEMWEAG
-740 KRLMNNLW
+740 KRLMNKLW
-748 QGLKDVA
+748 QGLKEVA
-755 PSISSWFKDFL
+755 PNIASWFKDFL
-766 HDLFIQDVNVQVDT
+766 HNLFIQDVNVQVDT

-871 DLILR
+871 DLILE
-876 GMESLNL
+876 GMESVNM
-883 KVDKREL
+883 KVDKREF
-890 ARMIREVTTT
+890 ARMVKEVTAT

>member
-13 KGQDQV
+13 KGQEETEDG
-19 DRELDQTSTNA
+19 LDSVA
-30 EKTQEKIS
+30 
-38 KAFSEL
+38 
-44 GKAILKH
+44 GKASGVGQALLKGIG
-51 NKDVSE
+51 
-57 SNTSTGKSLSQ
+57 TF
-68 IAEETGKT
+68 
-76 VNQLKSEVAKAASE
+76 AKW
-90 YRKQGMNASDAMKKA
+90 G
-105 YSDIGYVA
+105 
-113 GETHKKVDKHLDD
+113 
-126 TKNKSEETKE
+126 
-136 KMQSV
+136 
-141 FSSIGNGAL
+141 
-150 ALSKTIGKISLAAAS
+150 AAAATA
-165 VAATATA
+165 AATATA
-172 ALVKSAVTAYADYEQ
+172 ALVKSAVTAYSDYEQ

-323 IHVVQKEM
+323 IHVVQTEM
-331 GISGITAEEAA
+331 GIT
-342 EAVKN
+342 
-347 GSMTQEEAFNA
+347 
-358 MGTTA
+358 GTTA

-393 DFDVLVNNFVDS
+393 DFDVLVNNFVES
-405 VTTAGENILPRVEIA
+405 VTTAGNNILPRVEIA
-420 LKGVGTLVEKLAPVI
+420 LKGVGTLVEKLAPII

-513 PDILTAGI
+513 PDILDAGI
-521 QLIQSLAQGL
+521 ELIQSLAQGL
-531 TNGIPNILSTAITIV
+531 TTGIPTILSTAITIV
-546 AKLAST
+546 SQLAST
-552 LIQNIPQL
+552 LIQNVPQI
-560 VQTGLS
+560 VQTGIQ
-566 LLLGLVQGIL
+566 LLLGLANGIL
-576 QAIPQLLQELPGI
+576 QAVPQLLQELPGI

-595 TILSCIPLIIEC
+595 NILSCIPMIIEC

-639 TLLGHINEII
+639 ALLGHIDEII

-677 IEGITGALLDH
+677 IEGITGALIDH
-688 IGDIIAAGVD
+688 IDDIIAAGVE
-698 LFMALVTNLPQIIAN
+698 LFMALVTNLPQIIVS
-713 IAGKVPQIIASI
+713 IAGKVPQIITGI
-725 VIAIGQCLGEMWEAG
+725 VSAIGQCLGEMWEAG
-740 KRLMNNLW
+740 KRLMNKLW
-748 QGLKDVA
+748 EGMKAIAPDIAAWTKEFVKSIFTLNINVGGVA
-755 PSISSWFKDFL
+755 QNIANKAA
-766 HDLFIQDVNVQVDT
+766 Q
-780 SSLKSSATAKITN
+780 ATGSGNTG
-793 KSTSARKHA
+793 SFTARKHA

-871 DLILR
+871 DLILE
-876 GMESLNL
+876 GMESVNM
-883 KVDKREL
+883 KVDKREF
-890 ARMIREVTTT
+890 ARMVKEVTAT

>member
-13 KGQDQV
+13 KGQAETEDG
-19 DRELDQTSTNA
+19 LDSVA
-30 EKTQEKIS
+30 
-38 KAFSEL
+38 
-44 GKAILKH
+44 GKASGVGQALLKGIG
-51 NKDVSE
+51 
-57 SNTSTGKSLSQ
+57 TF
-68 IAEETGKT
+68 
-76 VNQLKSEVAKAASE
+76 AKW
-90 YRKQGMNASDAMKKA
+90 G
-105 YSDIGYVA
+105 
-113 GETHKKVDKHLDD
+113 
-126 TKNKSEETKE
+126 
-136 KMQSV
+136 
-141 FSSIGNGAL
+141 
-150 ALSKTIGKISLAAAS
+150 AAAATA
-165 VAATATA
+165 AATATA
-172 ALVKSAVTAYADYEQ
+172 ALVKSAVTAYSDYEQ

-295 EMQRLLEDAEKLSG
+295 EMQRLLEDAEKLSC

-323 IHVVQKEM
+323 IHVVQTEM
-331 GISGITAEEAA
+331 GIT
-342 EAVKN
+342 
-347 GSMTQEEAFNA
+347 
-358 MGTTA
+358 GTTA

-393 DFDVLVNNFVDS
+393 DFDVLVNNFVES
-405 VTTAGENILPRVEIA
+405 VTTAGNNILPRVEIA
-420 LKGVGTLVEKLAPVI
+420 LKGVGTLVEKLAPII

-531 TNGIPNILSTAITIV
+531 TNGIPTILSTAITIV
-546 AKLAST
+546 SQLAST
-552 LIQNIPQL
+552 LIQNVPQI
-560 VQTGLS
+560 VQTGIQ
-566 LLLGLVQGIL
+566 LLLGLANGIL
-576 QAIPQLLQELPGI
+576 QAVPQLLQELPGI

-595 TILSCIPLIIEC
+595 NILSCIPMIIEC

-631 QIINGIIE
+631 QIISSIIE
-639 TLLGHINEII
+639 ALLSHIDEII

-688 IGDIIAAGVD
+688 IDDIIAAGVE
-698 LFMALVTNLPQIIAN
+698 LFMALVTNLPQIIVS
-713 IAGKVPQIIASI
+713 IAGKVPQIITGI
-725 VIAIGQCLGEMWEAG
+725 VSAIGQCLGEMWEAG
-740 KRLMNNLW
+740 KRLMNKLW
-748 QGLKDVA
+748 EGMKAIAPDIAAWTKEFVKSIFTLNINVGGVA
-755 PSISSWFKDFL
+755 QNIANKAA
-766 HDLFIQDVNVQVDT
+766 Q
-780 SSLKSSATAKITN
+780 ATGSGNTG
-793 KSTSARKHA
+793 SFTARKHA

-871 DLILR
+871 DLILE
-876 GMESLNL
+876 GMESVNM
-883 KVDKREL
+883 KVDKREF
-890 ARMIREVTTT
+890 ARMVKEVTAT

>member
-13 KGQDQV
+13 KGQAETEDG
-19 DRELDQTSTNA
+19 LDSVA
-30 EKTQEKIS
+30 
-38 KAFSEL
+38 
-44 GKAILKH
+44 GKASGVGQALLKGIG
-51 NKDVSE
+51 
-57 SNTSTGKSLSQ
+57 TF
-68 IAEETGKT
+68 
-76 VNQLKSEVAKAASE
+76 AKW
-90 YRKQGMNASDAMKKA
+90 G
-105 YSDIGYVA
+105 
-113 GETHKKVDKHLDD
+113 
-126 TKNKSEETKE
+126 
-136 KMQSV
+136 
-141 FSSIGNGAL
+141 
-150 ALSKTIGKISLAAAS
+150 AAAATA
-165 VAATATA
+165 AATATA
-172 ALVKSAVTAYADYEQ
+172 ALVKSAVTAYSDYEQ

-262 TSMESIQNAYQG
+262 TSIESIQNAYQG

-323 IHVVQKEM
+323 IHVVQTEM
-331 GISGITAEEAA
+331 GIT
-342 EAVKN
+342 
-347 GSMTQEEAFNA
+347 
-358 MGTTA
+358 GTTA

-476 KDIIN
+476 KNIVN
-481 QLIEVIVDNLPL
+481 QLISVIVTNLPMIL
-493 IIEAAVTI
+493 NAAVTI

-513 PDILTAGI
+513 PDILDAGI
-521 QLIQSLAQGL
+521 ELIQSLAQGL
-531 TNGIPNILSTAITIV
+531 TNGIPTILSTAITIV
-546 AKLAST
+546 SQLAST
-552 LIQNIPQL
+552 LIQNVPQI
-560 VQTGLS
+560 VQTGIQ
-566 LLLGLVQGIL
+566 LLLGLVNGIL
-576 QAIPQLLQELPGI
+576 QAVPQLLQELPGI
-589 ITQMVE
+589 ITQVVNNL
-595 TILSCIPLIIEC
+595 LSCIPMIIEC

-631 QIINGIIE
+631 QIISSIIE
-639 TLLGHINEII
+639 ALLSHIDEII
-649 QAGIKLL
+649 QSGIKLL

-677 IEGITGALLDH
+677 IEAITGALLEHLDDM
-688 IGDIIAAGVD
+688 IYAGVD
-698 LFMALVTNLPQIIAN
+698 LFMALITNLAEIKNALASKMPE
-713 IAGKVPQIIASI
+713 IIASI
-725 VIAIGQCLGEMWEAG
+725 VRAIGECLGEMWEAG
-740 KRLMNNLW
+740 KRLMNKLW
-748 QGLKDVA
+748 QGLKEVA
-755 PSISSWFKDFL
+755 PNIASWFKDFL
-766 HDLFIQDVNVQVDT
+766 HNLFIQDVNVQVDT

-838 DMKNALDYGQSSSG
+838 DMKNALDYGQLSSG

-871 DLILR
+871 DLILE
-876 GMESLNL
+876 GMESVNM
-883 KVDKREL
+883 KVDKREF
-890 ARMIREVTTT
+890 ARMVKEVTAT

>member
-13 KGQDQV
+13 KGQEETEDG
-19 DRELDQTSTNA
+19 LDSVA
-30 EKTQEKIS
+30 
-38 KAFSEL
+38 
-44 GKAILKH
+44 GKASGVGQALLKGIG
-51 NKDVSE
+51 
-57 SNTSTGKSLSQ
+57 TF
-68 IAEETGKT
+68 
-76 VNQLKSEVAKAASE
+76 AKW
-90 YRKQGMNASDAMKKA
+90 G
-105 YSDIGYVA
+105 
-113 GETHKKVDKHLDD
+113 
-126 TKNKSEETKE
+126 
-136 KMQSV
+136 
-141 FSSIGNGAL
+141 
-150 ALSKTIGKISLAAAS
+150 AAAATA
-165 VAATATA
+165 AATATA
-172 ALVKSAVTAYADYEQ
+172 ALVKSAVTAYSDYEQ
-187 LVGGVETLFKDSAS
+187 LVGGVETLFKDSAG

-323 IHVVQKEM
+323 IHVVQTEM
-331 GISGITAEEAA
+331 GIT
-342 EAVKN
+342 
-347 GSMTQEEAFNA
+347 
-358 MGTTA
+358 GTTA

-382 NLVVGIADDTQ
+382 NLIVGIADDTQ
-393 DFDVLVNNFVDS
+393 DFDVLVNNFVES
-405 VTTAGENILPRVEIA
+405 VTTAGNNILPRVEIA

-476 KDIIN
+476 KNIVN
-481 QLIEVIVDNLPL
+481 QLISVIVTNLPMIL
-493 IIEAAVTI
+493 NAAVTI

-513 PDILTAGI
+513 PDILDAGI
-521 QLIQSLAQGL
+521 ELIQSLAQGL
-531 TNGIPNILSTAITIV
+531 TNGIPTILSTAITIV
-546 AKLAST
+546 SQLAST
-552 LIQNIPQL
+552 LIQNVPQI
-560 VQTGLS
+560 VQTGIQ
-566 LLLGLVQGIL
+566 LLLGLVNGIL
-576 QAIPQLLQELPGI
+576 QAVPQLLQELPGI
-589 ITQMVE
+589 ITQVVNNL
-595 TILSCIPLIIEC
+595 LSCIPMIIEC

-631 QIINGIIE
+631 QIISSIIE
-639 TLLGHINEII
+639 ALLSHIDEII
-649 QAGIKLL
+649 QSGIKLL

-677 IEGITGALLDH
+677 IEAITGALLEHLDDM
-688 IGDIIAAGVD
+688 IYAGVD
-698 LFMALVTNLPQIIAN
+698 LFMALITNLAEIKNALASKMPE
-713 IAGKVPQIIASI
+713 IIASI
-725 VIAIGQCLGEMWEAG
+725 VRAIGECLGEMWEAG
-740 KRLMNNLW
+740 KRLMNKLW
-748 QGLKDVA
+748 QGLKEVA
-755 PSISSWFKDFL
+755 PNIASWFKDFL
-766 HDLFIQDVNVQVDT
+766 HNLFIQDVNVQVDT

-871 DLILR
+871 DLILE
-876 GMESLNL
+876 GMESVNM
-883 KVDKREL
+883 KVDKREF
-890 ARMIREVTTT
+890 ARMVKEVTAT

>member
-13 KGQDQV
+13 KGQEEAEDG
-19 DRELDQTSTNA
+19 LDSVA
-30 EKTQEKIS
+30 
-38 KAFSEL
+38 
-44 GKAILKH
+44 GKASGVGQALLKGIG
-51 NKDVSE
+51 
-57 SNTSTGKSLSQ
+57 TF
-68 IAEETGKT
+68 
-76 VNQLKSEVAKAASE
+76 AKW
-90 YRKQGMNASDAMKKA
+90 G
-105 YSDIGYVA
+105 
-113 GETHKKVDKHLDD
+113 
-126 TKNKSEETKE
+126 
-136 KMQSV
+136 
-141 FSSIGNGAL
+141 
-150 ALSKTIGKISLAAAS
+150 AAAATA
-165 VAATATA
+165 AATATA
-172 ALVKSAVTAYADYEQ
+172 ALVKSAVTAYSDYEQ
-187 LVGGVETLFKDSAS
+187 LVGGVETLFKDSAG

-323 IHVVQKEM
+323 IHVVQTEM
-331 GISGITAEEAA
+331 GIT
-342 EAVKN
+342 
-347 GSMTQEEAFNA
+347 
-358 MGTTA
+358 GTTA

-393 DFDVLVNNFVDS
+393 DFDVLVNNFVES
-405 VTTAGENILPRVEIA
+405 VTTAGNNILPRVEIA
-420 LKGVGTLVEKLAPVI
+420 LKGVGTLVEKLAPII

-476 KDIIN
+476 KNIVN
-481 QLIEVIVDNLPL
+481 QLISVIVTNLPMIL
-493 IIEAAVTI
+493 NAAVTI

-513 PDILTAGI
+513 PDILDAGI
-521 QLIQSLAQGL
+521 ELIQSLAQGL
-531 TNGIPNILSTAITIV
+531 TNGIPTILSTAITIV
-546 AKLAST
+546 SQLAST
-552 LIQNIPQL
+552 LIQNVPQI
-560 VQTGLS
+560 VQTGIQ
-566 LLLGLVQGIL
+566 LLLGLANGIL
-576 QAIPQLLQELPGI
+576 QAVPQLLQELPGI

-595 TILSCIPLIIEC
+595 NILSCIPMIIEC

-639 TLLGHINEII
+639 ALLGHIDEII

-677 IEGITGALLDH
+677 IEAITGALLEHLDDM
-688 IGDIIAAGVD
+688 IYAGVD
-698 LFMALVTNLPQIIAN
+698 LFMALITNLAEIKNALASKMPE
-713 IAGKVPQIIASI
+713 IIASI
-725 VIAIGQCLGEMWEAG
+725 VRAIGECLGEMWEAG
-740 KRLMNNLW
+740 KRLMNKLW
-748 QGLKDVA
+748 QGLKEVA
-755 PSISSWFKDFL
+755 PNIASWFKDFL
-766 HDLFIQDVNVQVDT
+766 HNLFIQDVNVQVDT

-871 DLILR
+871 DLILEC
-876 GMESLNL
+876 MESVNM
-883 KVDKREL
+883 KVDKREF
-890 ARMIREVTTT
+890 ARMVKEVTAT

>member
-13 KGQDQV
+13 KGQAETEDG
-19 DRELDQTSTNA
+19 LDSVA
-30 EKTQEKIS
+30 
-38 KAFSEL
+38 
-44 GKAILKH
+44 GKASGVGQALLKGIG
-51 NKDVSE
+51 
-57 SNTSTGKSLSQ
+57 TF
-68 IAEETGKT
+68 
-76 VNQLKSEVAKAASE
+76 AKW
-90 YRKQGMNASDAMKKA
+90 G
-105 YSDIGYVA
+105 
-113 GETHKKVDKHLDD
+113 
-126 TKNKSEETKE
+126 
-136 KMQSV
+136 
-141 FSSIGNGAL
+141 
-150 ALSKTIGKISLAAAS
+150 AAAATA
-165 VAATATA
+165 AATATA
-172 ALVKSAVTAYADYEQ
+172 ALVKSAVTAYSDYEQ

-323 IHVVQKEM
+323 IHVVQTEM
-331 GISGITAEEAA
+331 GIT
-342 EAVKN
+342 
-347 GSMTQEEAFNA
+347 
-358 MGTTA
+358 GTTA

-393 DFDVLVNNFVDS
+393 NFDVLVNNFVES
-405 VTTAGENILPRVEIA
+405 VTTAGNNILPRVEIA
-420 LKGVGTLVEKLAPVI
+420 LKGVGTLVEKLAPII

-476 KDIIN
+476 KNIVN
-481 QLIEVIVDNLPL
+481 QLISVIVTNLPMIL
-493 IIEAAVTI
+493 NAAVTI

-513 PDILTAGI
+513 PDILDAGI
-521 QLIQSLAQGL
+521 ELIQSLAQGL
-531 TNGIPNILSTAITIV
+531 TTGIPTILSTAITIV
-546 AKLAST
+546 SQLAST
-552 LIQNIPQL
+552 LIQNVPQI
-560 VQTGLS
+560 VQTGIQ
-566 LLLGLVQGIL
+566 LLLGLANGIL
-576 QAIPQLLQELPGI
+576 QAVPQLLQELPGI

-595 TILSCIPLIIEC
+595 NILSCIPMIIEC
-607 GIELLTSLVDALPQI
+607 GIELLRSLADALPKN

-639 TLLGHINEII
+639 ALLGHIDEII

-677 IEGITGALLDH
+677 IEAITGALLEHLDDM
-688 IGDIIAAGVD
+688 IYAGVD
-698 LFMALVTNLPQIIAN
+698 LFMALITNLAEIKNALASKMPE
-713 IAGKVPQIIASI
+713 IIASI
-725 VIAIGQCLGEMWEAG
+725 VRAIGECLGEMWEAG
-740 KRLMNNLW
+740 KRLMNKLW
-748 QGLKDVA
+748 QGLKEVA
-755 PSISSWFKDFL
+755 PNIASWFKDFL
-766 HDLFIQDVNVQVDT
+766 HNLFIQDVNVQVDT

-871 DLILR
+871 DLILE
-876 GMESLNL
+876 GMESVNM
-883 KVDKREL
+883 KVDKREF
-890 ARMIREVTTT
+890 ARMVKEVTAT

>member
-13 KGQDQV
+13 KGQAETEDG
-19 DRELDQTSTNA
+19 LDSVA
-30 EKTQEKIS
+30 
-38 KAFSEL
+38 
-44 GKAILKH
+44 GKASGVGQVLLKGIG
-51 NKDVSE
+51 
-57 SNTSTGKSLSQ
+57 TF
-68 IAEETGKT
+68 
-76 VNQLKSEVAKAASE
+76 AKW
-90 YRKQGMNASDAMKKA
+90 G
-105 YSDIGYVA
+105 
-113 GETHKKVDKHLDD
+113 
-126 TKNKSEETKE
+126 
-136 KMQSV
+136 
-141 FSSIGNGAL
+141 
-150 ALSKTIGKISLAAAS
+150 AAAATA
-165 VAATATA
+165 AATATA
-172 ALVKSAVTAYADYEQ
+172 ALVKSAVTAYSDYEQ

-323 IHVVQKEM
+323 IHVVQTEM
-331 GISGITAEEAA
+331 GIT
-342 EAVKN
+342 
-347 GSMTQEEAFNA
+347 
-358 MGTTA
+358 GTTA

-393 DFDVLVNNFVDS
+393 DFDVLVNNFVES
-405 VTTAGENILPRVEIA
+405 VTTAGNNILPRVEIA
-420 LKGVGTLVEKLAPVI
+420 LKGVGTLVEKLAPII

-493 IIEAAVTI
+493 IIEAAATI

-531 TNGIPNILSTAITIV
+531 TNGIPTILSTAITIV
-546 AKLAST
+546 SKLAST
-552 LIQNIPQL
+552 YLENVPQLIQ
-560 VQTGLS
+560 TGIQ
-566 LLLGLVQGIL
+566 LLLGLVKGIL
-576 QAIPQLLQELPGI
+576 QAVPQLLQELPGI

-595 TILSCIPLIIEC
+595 NILSCIPMIIEC

-639 TLLGHINEII
+639 ALLGHIDEII
-649 QAGIKLL
+649 HAGIKLL

-677 IEGITGALLDH
+677 IEGITGALIDH
-688 IGDIIAAGVD
+688 IDDIIAAGVE
-698 LFMALVTNLPQIIAN
+698 LFMALVTNLPQIIVS
-713 IAGKVPQIIASI
+713 IAGKVPQIITGI
-725 VIAIGQCLGEMWEAG
+725 VSAIGQCLGEMWEAG
-740 KRLMNNLW
+740 KRLMNKLW
-748 QGLKDVA
+748 EGMKAIAPDIAAWTKEFVKSIFTLNINVGGVA
-755 PSISSWFKDFL
+755 QNIANKAA
-766 HDLFIQDVNVQVDT
+766 Q
-780 SSLKSSATAKITN
+780 ATGSGNTGSFA
-793 KSTSARKHA
+793 ARKHA

-871 DLILR
+871 DLILE
-876 GMESLNL
+876 GMESVNM
-883 KVDKREL
+883 KVDKREF
-890 ARMIREVTTT
+890 ARMVKEVTAT

>member
-13 KGQDQV
+13 KGQEETEDG
-19 DRELDQTSTNA
+19 LDSVA
-30 EKTQEKIS
+30 
-38 KAFSEL
+38 
-44 GKAILKH
+44 GKASGVGQVLLKGIG
-51 NKDVSE
+51 
-57 SNTSTGKSLSQ
+57 TF
-68 IAEETGKT
+68 
-76 VNQLKSEVAKAASE
+76 AKW
-90 YRKQGMNASDAMKKA
+90 G
-105 YSDIGYVA
+105 
-113 GETHKKVDKHLDD
+113 
-126 TKNKSEETKE
+126 
-136 KMQSV
+136 
-141 FSSIGNGAL
+141 
-150 ALSKTIGKISLAAAS
+150 AAAATA
-165 VAATATA
+165 AATATA
-172 ALVKSAVTAYADYEQ
+172 ALVKSAVTAYSDYEQ

-323 IHVVQKEM
+323 IHVVQTEM
-331 GISGITAEEAA
+331 GIT
-342 EAVKN
+342 
-347 GSMTQEEAFNA
+347 
-358 MGTTA
+358 GTTA

-377 KAAWQ
+377 KAAWK

-476 KDIIN
+476 KNIVN
-481 QLIEVIVDNLPL
+481 QLISVIVTNLPMIL
-493 IIEAAVTI
+493 NAAVTI

-513 PDILTAGI
+513 PDILDAGI
-521 QLIQSLAQGL
+521 ELIQSLAQGL
-531 TNGIPNILSTAITIV
+531 TNGIPTILSTAITIV
-546 AKLAST
+546 SQLAST
-552 LIQNIPQL
+552 LIQNVPQI
-560 VQTGLS
+560 VQTGIQ
-566 LLLGLVQGIL
+566 LLLGLANGIL
-576 QAIPQLLQELPGI
+576 QAVPQLLQELPGI

-595 TILSCIPLIIEC
+595 NILSCIPMIIEC

-622 IQSIVAVLP
+622 IDTIVSVLP
-631 QIINGIIE
+631 EIISSIIE
-639 TLLGHINEII
+639 ALLSHIDEII
-649 QAGIKLL
+649 QAGVKLL

-677 IEGITGALLDH
+677 IEAITGALLEHLDDM
-688 IGDIIAAGVD
+688 IYAGVD
-698 LFMALVTNLPQIIAN
+698 LFMALITNLAEIKNALASKMPE
-713 IAGKVPQIIASI
+713 IIASI
-725 VIAIGQCLGEMWEAG
+725 VRAIGECLGEMWEAG
-740 KRLMNNLW
+740 KRLMNKLW
-748 QGLKDVA
+748 QGLKEVA
-755 PSISSWFKDFL
+755 PNIASWFKDFL
-766 HDLFIQDVNVQVDT
+766 HNLFIQDVNVQVDT

-871 DLILR
+871 DLILE
-876 GMESLNL
+876 GMESVNM
-883 KVDKREL
+883 KVDKREF
-890 ARMIREVTTT
+890 ARMVKEVTAT

>member
-13 KGQDQV
+13 KGQQETEDG
-19 DRELDQTSTNA
+19 LDSV
-30 EKTQEKIS
+30 S
-38 KAFSEL
+38 
-44 GKAILKH
+44 GKASKVGDVFLKGIG
-51 NKDVSE
+51 
-57 SNTSTGKSLSQ
+57 T
-68 IAEETGKT
+68 IAKWG
-76 VNQLKSEVAKAASE
+76 V
-90 YRKQGMNASDAMKKA
+90 
-105 YSDIGYVA
+105 
-113 GETHKKVDKHLDD
+113 
-126 TKNKSEETKE
+126 
-136 KMQSV
+136 
-141 FSSIGNGAL
+141 
-150 ALSKTIGKISLAAAS
+150 AAAS

-187 LVGGVETLFKDSAS
+187 LVGGVETLFKDSAG
-201 EVQKYAANAYQT
+201 EVQKYAANAYKT

-323 IHVVQKEM
+323 IHVVQTEM
-331 GISGITAEEAA
+331 GIT
-342 EAVKN
+342 
-347 GSMTQEEAFNA
+347 
-358 MGTTA
+358 GTTA

-393 DFDVLVNNFVDS
+393 DFDVLVNNFVES
-405 VTTAGENILPRVEIA
+405 VTTAGNNILPRVEIS
-420 LKGVGTLVEKLAPVI
+420 LKGVGTLVEKLAPII

-476 KDIIN
+476 KNIVN
-481 QLIEVIVDNLPL
+481 QLISVIVTNLPMIL
-493 IIEAAVTI
+493 NAAVTI

-513 PDILTAGI
+513 PDILDAGI
-521 QLIQSLAQGL
+521 ELIQSLAQGL
-531 TNGIPNILSTAITIV
+531 TTGIPTILSTAITIV
-546 AKLAST
+546 SQLAST
-552 LIQNIPQL
+552 LIQNVPQI
-560 VQTGLS
+560 VQTGIQ
-566 LLLGLVQGIL
+566 LLLGLANGIL
-576 QAIPQLLQELPGI
+576 QAVPQLLQELPGI

-595 TILSCIPLIIEC
+595 NILSCIPMIIEC

-639 TLLGHINEII
+639 ALLGHIDEII

-677 IEGITGALLDH
+677 IEAITGALLEHLDDM
-688 IGDIIAAGVD
+688 IYAGVD
-698 LFMALVTNLPQIIAN
+698 LFMALITNLAEIKNALASKMPE
-713 IAGKVPQIIASI
+713 IIASI
-725 VIAIGQCLGEMWEAG
+725 VRAIGECLGEMWEAG
-740 KRLMNNLW
+740 KRLMNKLW
-748 QGLKDVA
+748 QGLKEVA
-755 PSISSWFKDFL
+755 PNIASWFKDFL
-766 HDLFIQDVNVQVDT
+766 HNLFIQDVNVQVDT

-838 DMKNALDYGQSSSG
+838 DMKNALDYCQSSSG

-871 DLILR
+871 DLILE
-876 GMESLNL
+876 GMESVNM
-883 KVDKREL
+883 KVDKREF
-890 ARMIREVTTT
+890 ARMVKEVTAT

>member
-13 KGQDQV
+13 KGQAETEDG
-19 DRELDQTSTNA
+19 LDSVA
-30 EKTQEKIS
+30 
-38 KAFSEL
+38 
-44 GKAILKH
+44 GKASGVGQALLKGIG
-51 NKDVSE
+51 
-57 SNTSTGKSLSQ
+57 TF
-68 IAEETGKT
+68 
-76 VNQLKSEVAKAASE
+76 AKW
-90 YRKQGMNASDAMKKA
+90 G
-105 YSDIGYVA
+105 
-113 GETHKKVDKHLDD
+113 
-126 TKNKSEETKE
+126 
-136 KMQSV
+136 
-141 FSSIGNGAL
+141 
-150 ALSKTIGKISLAAAS
+150 AAAATA
-165 VAATATA
+165 AATATA
-172 ALVKSAVTAYADYEQ
+172 ALVKSAVTAYSDYEQ

-323 IHVVQKEM
+323 IHVVQTEM
-331 GISGITAEEAA
+331 GIT
-342 EAVKN
+342 
-347 GSMTQEEAFNA
+347 
-358 MGTTA
+358 GTTA

-393 DFDVLVNNFVDS
+393 NFDVLVNNFVES
-405 VTTAGENILPRVEIA
+405 VTTAGNNILPRVEIA
-420 LKGVGTLVEKLAPVI
+420 LKGVGTLVEKLAPII

-476 KDIIN
+476 KNIVN
-481 QLIEVIVDNLPL
+481 QLISVIVTNLPMIL
-493 IIEAAVTI
+493 NAAVTI

-513 PDILTAGI
+513 PDILDAGI
-521 QLIQSLAQGL
+521 ELIQSLAQGL
-531 TNGIPNILSTAITIV
+531 TTGIPTILSTAITIV
-546 AKLAST
+546 SQLAST
-552 LIQNIPQL
+552 LIQNVPQI
-560 VQTGLS
+560 VQTGIQ
-566 LLLGLVQGIL
+566 LLLGLANGIL
-576 QAIPQLLQELPGI
+576 QAVPQLLQELPGI

-595 TILSCIPLIIEC
+595 NILSCIPMIIEC

-639 TLLGHINEII
+639 ALLGHIDEII
-649 QAGIKLL
+649 HAGIKLL

-677 IEGITGALLDH
+677 IEAITGALLEHLDDM
-688 IGDIIAAGVD
+688 IYAGVD
-698 LFMALVTNLPQIIAN
+698 LFMALITNLAEIKNALASKMPE
-713 IAGKVPQIIASI
+713 IIASI
-725 VIAIGQCLGEMWEAG
+725 VRAIGECLGEMWEAG
-740 KRLMNNLW
+740 KRLMNKLW
-748 QGLKDVA
+748 QGLKEVA
-755 PSISSWFKDFL
+755 PNIASWFKDFL
-766 HDLFIQDVNVQVDT
+766 HNLFIQDVNVQVDT

-871 DLILR
+871 DLILE
-876 GMESLNL
+876 GMESVNM
-883 KVDKREL
+883 KVDKREF
-890 ARMIREVTTT
+890 ARMVKEVTAT

>member
-1 MELFKIFGRIAL
+1 MHSALNWYKENAMELFKIFGRIAL
-13 KGQDQV
+13 KGQEETEDG
-19 DRELDQTSTNA
+19 LDSVA
-30 EKTQEKIS
+30 
-38 KAFSEL
+38 
-44 GKAILKH
+44 GKASGVGQALLKGIG
-51 NKDVSE
+51 
-57 SNTSTGKSLSQ
+57 TF
-68 IAEETGKT
+68 
-76 VNQLKSEVAKAASE
+76 AKW
-90 YRKQGMNASDAMKKA
+90 G
-105 YSDIGYVA
+105 
-113 GETHKKVDKHLDD
+113 
-126 TKNKSEETKE
+126 
-136 KMQSV
+136 
-141 FSSIGNGAL
+141 
-150 ALSKTIGKISLAAAS
+150 AAAATA
-165 VAATATA
+165 AATATA
-172 ALVKSAVTAYADYEQ
+172 ALVKSAVTAYSDYEQ

-295 EMQRLLEDAEKLSG
+295 EMQRLLEDAEKLSC

-323 IHVVQKEM
+323 IHVVQTEM
-331 GISGITAEEAA
+331 GIT
-342 EAVKN
+342 
-347 GSMTQEEAFNA
+347 
-358 MGTTA
+358 GTTA

-393 DFDVLVNNFVDS
+393 DFDVLVNNFVES
-405 VTTAGENILPRVEIA
+405 VTTAGNNILPRVEIA
-420 LKGVGTLVEKLAPVI
+420 LKGVGTLVEKLAPII

-531 TNGIPNILSTAITIV
+531 TNGIPTILSTAITIV
-546 AKLAST
+546 SQLAST
-552 LIQNIPQL
+552 LIQNVPQI
-560 VQTGLS
+560 VQTGIQ
-566 LLLGLVQGIL
+566 LLLGLANGIL
-576 QAIPQLLQELPGI
+576 QAVPQLLQELPGI

-595 TILSCIPLIIEC
+595 NILSCIPMIIEC

-631 QIINGIIE
+631 QIISSIIE
-639 TLLGHINEII
+639 ALLSHIDEII

-688 IGDIIAAGVD
+688 IDDIIAAGVE
-698 LFMALVTNLPQIIAN
+698 LFMALVTNLPQIIVS
-713 IAGKVPQIIASI
+713 IAGKVPQIITGI
-725 VIAIGQCLGEMWEAG
+725 VSAIGQCLGEMWEAG
-740 KRLMNNLW
+740 KRLMNKLW
-748 QGLKDVA
+748 EGMKAIAPDIAAWTKEFVKSIFTLNINVGGVA
-755 PSISSWFKDFL
+755 QNIANKAA
-766 HDLFIQDVNVQVDT
+766 Q
-780 SSLKSSATAKITN
+780 ATGSGNTG
-793 KSTSARKHA
+793 SFTARKHA

-871 DLILR
+871 DLILE
-876 GMESLNL
+876 GMESVNM
-883 KVDKREL
+883 KVDKREF
-890 ARMIREVTTT
+890 ARMVKEVTAT

>member
-13 KGQDQV
+13 KGQEEAEDG
-19 DRELDQTSTNA
+19 LDSVA
-30 EKTQEKIS
+30 
-38 KAFSEL
+38 
-44 GKAILKH
+44 GKASGVGQALLKGIG
-51 NKDVSE
+51 
-57 SNTSTGKSLSQ
+57 TF
-68 IAEETGKT
+68 
-76 VNQLKSEVAKAASE
+76 AKW
-90 YRKQGMNASDAMKKA
+90 G
-105 YSDIGYVA
+105 
-113 GETHKKVDKHLDD
+113 
-126 TKNKSEETKE
+126 
-136 KMQSV
+136 
-141 FSSIGNGAL
+141 
-150 ALSKTIGKISLAAAS
+150 AAAATA
-165 VAATATA
+165 AATATA
-172 ALVKSAVTAYADYEQ
+172 ALVKSAVTAYSDYEQ
-187 LVGGVETLFKDSAS
+187 LVGGVETLFKDSAG

-323 IHVVQKEM
+323 IHVVQTEM
-331 GISGITAEEAA
+331 GIT
-342 EAVKN
+342 
-347 GSMTQEEAFNA
+347 
-358 MGTTA
+358 GTTA

-382 NLVVGIADDTQ
+382 NLIVGIADDTQ
-393 DFDVLVNNFVDS
+393 DFDVLVNNFVES
-405 VTTAGENILPRVEIA
+405 VTTAGNNILPRVEIA

-513 PDILTAGI
+513 PDILDAGI
-521 QLIQSLAQGL
+521 ELIQSLAQGL
-531 TNGIPNILSTAITIV
+531 TTGIPTILSTAITIV
-546 AKLAST
+546 SQLAST
-552 LIQNIPQL
+552 LIQNVPQI
-560 VQTGLS
+560 VQTGIQ
-566 LLLGLVQGIL
+566 LLLGLANGIL
-576 QAIPQLLQELPGI
+576 QAVPQLLQELPGI

-595 TILSCIPLIIEC
+595 NILSCIPMIIEC

-631 QIINGIIE
+631 QIISSIIGA
-639 TLLGHINEII
+639 LLSHIDEII
-649 QAGIKLL
+649 QAGVKLL

-677 IEGITGALLDH
+677 IEAITGALLEHLDDM
-688 IGDIIAAGVD
+688 IYAGVD
-698 LFMALVTNLPQIIAN
+698 LFMALITNLAEIKNALASKMPE
-713 IAGKVPQIIASI
+713 IIASI
-725 VIAIGQCLGEMWEAG
+725 VRAIGECLGEMWEAG
-740 KRLMNNLW
+740 KRLMNKLW
-748 QGLKDVA
+748 QGLKEVA
-755 PSISSWFKDFL
+755 PNIASWFKDFL
-766 HDLFIQDVNVQVDT
+766 HNLFIQDVNVQVDT

-871 DLILR
+871 DLILE
-876 GMESLNL
+876 GMESVNM
-883 KVDKREL
+883 KVDKREF
-890 ARMIREVTTT
+890 ARMVKEVTAT

>member
-13 KGQDQV
+13 KGQEETEDG
-19 DRELDQTSTNA
+19 LDSVA
-30 EKTQEKIS
+30 
-38 KAFSEL
+38 
-44 GKAILKH
+44 GKASGVGQALLKGIG
-51 NKDVSE
+51 
-57 SNTSTGKSLSQ
+57 TF
-68 IAEETGKT
+68 
-76 VNQLKSEVAKAASE
+76 AKW
-90 YRKQGMNASDAMKKA
+90 G
-105 YSDIGYVA
+105 
-113 GETHKKVDKHLDD
+113 
-126 TKNKSEETKE
+126 
-136 KMQSV
+136 
-141 FSSIGNGAL
+141 
-150 ALSKTIGKISLAAAS
+150 AAAATA
-165 VAATATA
+165 AATATA
-172 ALVKSAVTAYADYEQ
+172 ALVKSAVTAYSDYEQ
-187 LVGGVETLFKDSAS
+187 LVGGVETLFKDSAG

-318 DIVDA
+318 DVVDA
-323 IHVVQKEM
+323 IHVVQTEM
-331 GISGITAEEAA
+331 GIT
-342 EAVKN
+342 
-347 GSMTQEEAFNA
+347 
-358 MGTTA
+358 GTTA

-393 DFDVLVNNFVDS
+393 DFDVLVNNFVES
-405 VTTAGENILPRVEIA
+405 VTTAGNNILPRVEIA
-420 LKGVGTLVEKLAPVI
+420 LKGVGTLVEKLAPII

-531 TNGIPNILSTAITIV
+531 TNGIPTILSTAITIV
-546 AKLAST
+546 SQLAST
-552 LIQNIPQL
+552 LIQNVPQI
-560 VQTGLS
+560 VQTGIQ
-566 LLLGLVQGIL
+566 LLLGLANGIL
-576 QAIPQLLQELPGI
+576 QAVPQLIQELPGI

-595 TILSCIPLIIEC
+595 NILSCIPMIIEC

-639 TLLGHINEII
+639 ALLGHIDEII

-677 IEGITGALLDH
+677 IEGITGALIDH
-688 IGDIIAAGVD
+688 IDDIIAAGVE
-698 LFMALVTNLPQIIAN
+698 LFMALVTNLPQIIVS
-713 IAGKVPQIIASI
+713 IAGKVPQIITGI
-725 VIAIGQCLGEMWEAG
+725 VSAIGQCLGEMWEAG
-740 KRLMNNLW
+740 KRLMNKLW
-748 QGLKDVA
+748 EGMKAIAPDIAAWTKEFVKSIFTLNINVGGVA
-755 PSISSWFKDFL
+755 QNIANKAA
-766 HDLFIQDVNVQVDT
+766 Q
-780 SSLKSSATAKITN
+780 ATGSGNTG
-793 KSTSARKHA
+793 SFTARKHA

-871 DLILR
+871 DLILE
-876 GMESLNL
+876 GMESVNM
-883 KVDKREL
+883 KVDKREF
-890 ARMIREVTTT
+890 ARMVKEVTAT

>member
-13 KGQDQV
+13 KGQAETEDG
-19 DRELDQTSTNA
+19 LDSVA
-30 EKTQEKIS
+30 
-38 KAFSEL
+38 
-44 GKAILKH
+44 GKASGVGQALLKGIG
-51 NKDVSE
+51 
-57 SNTSTGKSLSQ
+57 TF
-68 IAEETGKT
+68 
-76 VNQLKSEVAKAASE
+76 AKW
-90 YRKQGMNASDAMKKA
+90 G
-105 YSDIGYVA
+105 
-113 GETHKKVDKHLDD
+113 
-126 TKNKSEETKE
+126 
-136 KMQSV
+136 
-141 FSSIGNGAL
+141 
-150 ALSKTIGKISLAAAS
+150 AAAATA
-165 VAATATA
+165 AATATA
-172 ALVKSAVTAYADYEQ
+172 ALVKSAVTAYSDYEQ

-323 IHVVQKEM
+323 IHVVQTEM
-331 GISGITAEEAA
+331 GIT
-342 EAVKN
+342 
-347 GSMTQEEAFNA
+347 
-358 MGTTA
+358 GTTA

-393 DFDVLVNNFVDS
+393 DFDVLVNNFVES
-405 VTTAGENILPRVEIA
+405 VTTAGNNILPRVEIA
-420 LKGVGTLVEKLAPVI
+420 LKGVGTLVEKLAPII

-476 KDIIN
+476 KNIVN
-481 QLIEVIVDNLPL
+481 QLISVIVTNLPMIL
-493 IIEAAVTI
+493 NAAVTI

-513 PDILTAGI
+513 PDILDAGI
-521 QLIQSLAQGL
+521 ELIQSLAQGL
-531 TNGIPNILSTAITIV
+531 TTGIPTILSTAITIV
-546 AKLAST
+546 SQLAST
-552 LIQNIPQL
+552 LIQNVPQI
-560 VQTGLS
+560 VQTGIQ
-566 LLLGLVQGIL
+566 LLLGLANGIL
-576 QAIPQLLQELPGI
+576 QAVPQLLQELPGI

-595 TILSCIPLIIEC
+595 NILSCIPMIIEC

-639 TLLGHINEII
+639 ALLGHIDEII

-677 IEGITGALLDH
+677 IEAITGALLEHLDDM
-688 IGDIIAAGVD
+688 IYAGVD
-698 LFMALVTNLPQIIAN
+698 LFMALITNLAEIKNALASKMPE
-713 IAGKVPQIIASI
+713 IIASI
-725 VIAIGQCLGEMWEAG
+725 VRAIGECLGEMWEAG
-740 KRLMNNLW
+740 KRLMNKLW
-748 QGLKDVA
+748 QGLKEVA
-755 PSISSWFKDFL
+755 PNIASWFKDFL
-766 HDLFIQDVNVQVDT
+766 HNLFIQDVNVQVDT

-838 DMKNALDYGQSSSG
+838 DMKNALDYCQSSSG

-871 DLILR
+871 DLILE
-876 GMESLNL
+876 GMESVNM
-883 KVDKREL
+883 KVDKREF
-890 ARMIREVTTT
+890 ARMVKEVTAT

>member
-13 KGQDQV
+13 KGQAETEDG
-19 DRELDQTSTNA
+19 LDSVA
-30 EKTQEKIS
+30 
-38 KAFSEL
+38 
-44 GKAILKH
+44 GKASGVGQALLKGIG
-51 NKDVSE
+51 
-57 SNTSTGKSLSQ
+57 TF
-68 IAEETGKT
+68 
-76 VNQLKSEVAKAASE
+76 AKW
-90 YRKQGMNASDAMKKA
+90 G
-105 YSDIGYVA
+105 
-113 GETHKKVDKHLDD
+113 
-126 TKNKSEETKE
+126 
-136 KMQSV
+136 
-141 FSSIGNGAL
+141 
-150 ALSKTIGKISLAAAS
+150 AAAATA
-165 VAATATA
+165 AATATA
-172 ALVKSAVTAYADYEQ
+172 ALVKSAVTAYSDYEQ

-201 EVQKYAANAYQT
+201 EVQKYATNAYQT

-323 IHVVQKEM
+323 IHVVQTEM
-331 GISGITAEEAA
+331 GIT
-342 EAVKN
+342 
-347 GSMTQEEAFNA
+347 
-358 MGTTA
+358 GTTA

-393 DFDVLVNNFVDS
+393 DFDVLVNNFVES
-405 VTTAGENILPRVEIA
+405 VTTAGNNILPRVEIA

-513 PDILTAGI
+513 PDILDAGI
-521 QLIQSLAQGL
+521 ELIQSLAQGL
-531 TNGIPNILSTAITIV
+531 TNGIPTILSTAITIV
-546 AKLAST
+546 SQLAST
-552 LIQNIPQL
+552 LIQNVPQI
-560 VQTGLS
+560 VQTGIQ
-566 LLLGLVQGIL
+566 LLLGLANGIL
-576 QAIPQLLQELPGI
+576 QAVPQLLQELPGI

-595 TILSCIPLIIEC
+595 NILSCIPMIIEC

-631 QIINGIIE
+631 QIISSIIE
-639 TLLGHINEII
+639 ALLSHIDEII

-688 IGDIIAAGVD
+688 IDDIIAAGVE
-698 LFMALVTNLPQIIAN
+698 LFMALVTNLPQIIVS
-713 IAGKVPQIIASI
+713 IAGKVPQIITGI
-725 VIAIGQCLGEMWEAG
+725 VSAIGQCLGEMWEAG
-740 KRLMNNLW
+740 KRLMNKLW
-748 QGLKDVA
+748 EGMKAIAPDIAAWTKEFVKSIFTLNINVGGVA
-755 PSISSWFKDFL
+755 QNIANKAA
-766 HDLFIQDVNVQVDT
+766 Q
-780 SSLKSSATAKITN
+780 ATGSGNTG
-793 KSTSARKHA
+793 SFTARKHA

-838 DMKNALDYGQSSSG
+838 DMMNALDYGQSSSG

-871 DLILR
+871 DLILE
-876 GMESLNL
+876 GMESVNM
-883 KVDKREL
+883 KVDKREF
-890 ARMIREVTTT
+890 ARMVKEVTAT

>member
-13 KGQDQV
+13 KGQAETEDG
-19 DRELDQTSTNA
+19 LDSVA
-30 EKTQEKIS
+30 
-38 KAFSEL
+38 
-44 GKAILKH
+44 GKASGVGQALLKGIG
-51 NKDVSE
+51 
-57 SNTSTGKSLSQ
+57 TF
-68 IAEETGKT
+68 
-76 VNQLKSEVAKAASE
+76 AKW
-90 YRKQGMNASDAMKKA
+90 G
-105 YSDIGYVA
+105 
-113 GETHKKVDKHLDD
+113 
-126 TKNKSEETKE
+126 
-136 KMQSV
+136 
-141 FSSIGNGAL
+141 
-150 ALSKTIGKISLAAAS
+150 AAAATA
-165 VAATATA
+165 AATATA
-172 ALVKSAVTAYADYEQ
+172 ALVKSAVTAYSDYEQ

-323 IHVVQKEM
+323 IHVVQTEM
-331 GISGITAEEAA
+331 GIT
-342 EAVKN
+342 
-347 GSMTQEEAFNA
+347 
-358 MGTTA
+358 GTTA

-393 DFDVLVNNFVDS
+393 DFDVLVNNFVES
-405 VTTAGENILPRVEIA
+405 VTTAGNNILPRVEIA
-420 LKGVGTLVEKLAPVI
+420 LKGVGTLVEKLAPII

-476 KDIIN
+476 KNIVN
-481 QLIEVIVDNLPL
+481 QLISVIVTNLPMIL
-493 IIEAAVTI
+493 NAAVII

-513 PDILTAGI
+513 PDILNAGI
-521 QLIQSLAQGL
+521 ELIQSLAQGL
-531 TNGIPNILSTAITIV
+531 TTGIPTILSTAITIV
-546 AKLAST
+546 SQLAST
-552 LIQNIPQL
+552 LIQNVPQI
-560 VQTGLS
+560 VQTGIQ
-566 LLLGLVQGIL
+566 LLLGLANGIL
-576 QAIPQLLQELPGI
+576 QAVPQLLQELPGI
-589 ITQMVE
+589 IMQMVE
-595 TILSCIPLIIEC
+595 NILSCIPMIIEC

-639 TLLGHINEII
+639 ALLGHIDEII

-677 IEGITGALLDH
+677 IEAITGALLEHLDDM
-688 IGDIIAAGVD
+688 IYAGVD
-698 LFMALVTNLPQIIAN
+698 LFMALITNLAEIKNALASKMPE
-713 IAGKVPQIIASI
+713 IIASI
-725 VIAIGQCLGEMWEAG
+725 VRAIGECLGEMWEAG
-740 KRLMNNLW
+740 KRLMNKLW
-748 QGLKDVA
+748 QGLKEVA
-755 PSISSWFKDFL
+755 PNIASWFKDFL
-766 HDLFIQDVNVQVDT
+766 HNLFIQDVNVQVDT

-871 DLILR
+871 DLILE
-876 GMESLNL
+876 GMESVNM
-883 KVDKREL
+883 KVDKREF
-890 ARMIREVTTT
+890 ARMVKEVTAT

>member
-13 KGQDQV
+13 KGQ
-19 DRELDQTSTNA
+19 
-30 EKTQEKIS
+30 
-38 KAFSEL
+38 
-44 GKAILKH
+44 
-51 NKDVSE
+51 
-57 SNTSTGKSLSQ
+57 
-68 IAEETGKT
+68 EETEDG
-76 VNQLKSEVAKAASE
+76 LDS
-90 YRKQGMNASDAMKKA
+90 
-105 YSDIGYVA
+105 VA
-113 GETHKKVDKHLDD
+113 G
-126 TKNKSEETKE
+126 KE
-136 KMQSV
+136 SGVGQALLKG
-141 FSSIGNGAL
+141 IGTFAKWG
-150 ALSKTIGKISLAAAS
+150 AAAATA
-165 VAATATA
+165 AATATA
-172 ALVKSAVTAYADYEQ
+172 ALVKSAVTAYSDYEQ

-323 IHVVQKEM
+323 IHVVQTEM
-331 GISGITAEEAA
+331 GIT
-342 EAVKN
+342 
-347 GSMTQEEAFNA
+347 
-358 MGTTA
+358 GTTA

-382 NLVVGIADDTQ
+382 NLIVGIADDTQ
-393 DFDVLVNNFVDS
+393 DFDVLVNNFVES
-405 VTTAGENILPRVEIA
+405 VTTAGNNILPRVEIA

-476 KDIIN
+476 KNIVN
-481 QLIEVIVDNLPL
+481 QLISVIVTNLPMIL
-493 IIEAAVTI
+493 NAAVTI

-513 PDILTAGI
+513 PDILDAGI
-521 QLIQSLAQGL
+521 ELIQSLAQGL
-531 TNGIPNILSTAITIV
+531 TNGIPTILSTAITIV
-546 AKLAST
+546 SQLAST
-552 LIQNIPQL
+552 LIQNVPQI
-560 VQTGLS
+560 VQTGIQ
-566 LLLGLVQGIL
+566 LLLGLVNGIL
-576 QAIPQLLQELPGI
+576 QAVPQLLQELPGI
-589 ITQMVE
+589 ITQVVNNL
-595 TILSCIPLIIEC
+595 LSCIPMIIEC
-607 GIELLTSLVDALPQI
+607 GIELLTSLVDALPEI
-622 IQSIVAVLP
+622 IQTIVAVLP
-631 QIINGIIE
+631 EIILSIIE
-639 TLLGHINEII
+639 ALLSHIDEII
-649 QAGIKLL
+649 QAGVKLL

-677 IEGITGALLDH
+677 IEAITGALLEHLDDM
-688 IGDIIAAGVD
+688 IYAGVD
-698 LFMALVTNLPQIIAN
+698 LFMALITNLAEIKNALASKMPE
-713 IAGKVPQIIASI
+713 IIASI
-725 VIAIGQCLGEMWEAG
+725 VRAIGECLGEMWEAG
-740 KRLMNNLW
+740 KRLMNKLW
-748 QGLKDVA
+748 QGLKEVA
-755 PSISSWFKDFL
+755 PNIASWFKDFL
-766 HDLFIQDVNVQVDT
+766 HNLFIQDVNVQVDT

-871 DLILR
+871 DLILE
-876 GMESLNL
+876 GMESVNM
-883 KVDKREL
+883 KVDKREF
-890 ARMIREVTTT
+890 ARMVKEVTAT

>member
-13 KGQDQV
+13 KGQAETEDG
-19 DRELDQTSTNA
+19 LDSVA
-30 EKTQEKIS
+30 
-38 KAFSEL
+38 
-44 GKAILKH
+44 GKASGVGQVLLKGIG
-51 NKDVSE
+51 
-57 SNTSTGKSLSQ
+57 TF
-68 IAEETGKT
+68 
-76 VNQLKSEVAKAASE
+76 AKW
-90 YRKQGMNASDAMKKA
+90 G
-105 YSDIGYVA
+105 
-113 GETHKKVDKHLDD
+113 
-126 TKNKSEETKE
+126 
-136 KMQSV
+136 
-141 FSSIGNGAL
+141 
-150 ALSKTIGKISLAAAS
+150 AAAATA
-165 VAATATA
+165 AATATA
-172 ALVKSAVTAYADYEQ
+172 ALVKSAVTAYSDYEQ

-323 IHVVQKEM
+323 IHVVQTEM
-331 GISGITAEEAA
+331 GIT
-342 EAVKN
+342 
-347 GSMTQEEAFNA
+347 
-358 MGTTA
+358 GTTA

-476 KDIIN
+476 KNIVN
-481 QLIEVIVDNLPL
+481 QLISVIVTNLPMIL
-493 IIEAAVTI
+493 NAAVTI

-513 PDILTAGI
+513 PDILDAGI
-521 QLIQSLAQGL
+521 ELIQSLAQGL
-531 TNGIPNILSTAITIV
+531 TNGIPTILSTAITIV
-546 AKLAST
+546 SQLAST
-552 LIQNIPQL
+552 LIQNVPQI
-560 VQTGLS
+560 VQTGIQ
-566 LLLGLVQGIL
+566 LLLGLVNGIL
-576 QAIPQLLQELPGI
+576 QAVPQLLQELPGI
-589 ITQMVE
+589 ITQVVNNL
-595 TILSCIPLIIEC
+595 LSCIPMIIEC

-631 QIINGIIE
+631 QIISSIIE
-639 TLLGHINEII
+639 ALLSHIDEII
-649 QAGIKLL
+649 QSGIKLL

-677 IEGITGALLDH
+677 IEAITGALLEHLDDM
-688 IGDIIAAGVD
+688 IYAGVD
-698 LFMALVTNLPQIIAN
+698 LFMALITNLAEIKNALASKMPE
-713 IAGKVPQIIASI
+713 IIASI
-725 VIAIGQCLGEMWEAG
+725 VRAIGECLGEMWEAG
-740 KRLMNNLW
+740 KRLMNKLW
-748 QGLKDVA
+748 QGLKEVA
-755 PSISSWFKDFL
+755 PNIASWFKDFL
-766 HDLFIQDVNVQVDT
+766 HNLFIQDVNVQVDT

-871 DLILR
+871 DLILE
-876 GMESLNL
+876 GMESVNM
-883 KVDKREL
+883 KVDKREF
-890 ARMIREVTTT
+890 ARMVKEVTAT

>member
-13 KGQDQV
+13 KGQAETEDG
-19 DRELDQTSTNA
+19 LDSVA
-30 EKTQEKIS
+30 
-38 KAFSEL
+38 
-44 GKAILKH
+44 GKASGVGQALLKGIG
-51 NKDVSE
+51 
-57 SNTSTGKSLSQ
+57 TF
-68 IAEETGKT
+68 
-76 VNQLKSEVAKAASE
+76 AKW
-90 YRKQGMNASDAMKKA
+90 G
-105 YSDIGYVA
+105 
-113 GETHKKVDKHLDD
+113 
-126 TKNKSEETKE
+126 
-136 KMQSV
+136 
-141 FSSIGNGAL
+141 
-150 ALSKTIGKISLAAAS
+150 AAAATA
-165 VAATATA
+165 AATATA
-172 ALVKSAVTAYADYEQ
+172 ALVKSAVTAYSDYEQ

-323 IHVVQKEM
+323 IHVVQTEM
-331 GISGITAEEAA
+331 GIT
-342 EAVKN
+342 
-347 GSMTQEEAFNA
+347 
-358 MGTTA
+358 GTTA

-393 DFDVLVNNFVDS
+393 NFDVLVNNFVES
-405 VTTAGENILPRVEIA
+405 VTTAGNNILPRVEIA
-420 LKGVGTLVEKLAPVI
+420 LKGVGTLVEKLAPII

-476 KDIIN
+476 KNIVN
-481 QLIEVIVDNLPL
+481 QLISVIVTNLPMIL
-493 IIEAAVTI
+493 NAAVTI

-513 PDILTAGI
+513 PDILDAGI
-521 QLIQSLAQGL
+521 ELIQSLAQGL
-531 TNGIPNILSTAITIV
+531 TTGIPTILSTAITIV
-546 AKLAST
+546 SQLAST
-552 LIQNIPQL
+552 LIQNVPQI
-560 VQTGLS
+560 VQTGIQ
-566 LLLGLVQGIL
+566 LLLGLANGIL
-576 QAIPQLLQELPGI
+576 QAVPQLLQELPGI

-595 TILSCIPLIIEC
+595 NILSCIPMIIEC

-639 TLLGHINEII
+639 ALLGHIDEII

-677 IEGITGALLDH
+677 IEAITGALLEHLDDM
-688 IGDIIAAGVD
+688 IYAGVD
-698 LFMALVTNLPQIIAN
+698 LFMALITNLAEIKNALASKMPE
-713 IAGKVPQIIASI
+713 IIASI
-725 VIAIGQCLGEMWEAG
+725 VRAIGECLGEMWEAG
-740 KRLMNNLW
+740 KRLMNKLW
-748 QGLKDVA
+748 QGLKEVA
-755 PSISSWFKDFL
+755 PNIASWFKDFL
-766 HDLFIQDVNVQVDT
+766 HNLFIQDVNVQVDT

-838 DMKNALDYGQSSSG
+838 DMKNALDYGRSSSG

-871 DLILR
+871 DLILE
-876 GMESLNL
+876 GMESVNM
-883 KVDKREL
+883 KVDKREF
-890 ARMIREVTTT
+890 ARMVKEVTAT

>member
-13 KGQDQV
+13 KGQEETEDG
-19 DRELDQTSTNA
+19 LDSVA
-30 EKTQEKIS
+30 
-38 KAFSEL
+38 
-44 GKAILKH
+44 GKASGVGQALLKGIG
-51 NKDVSE
+51 
-57 SNTSTGKSLSQ
+57 TF
-68 IAEETGKT
+68 
-76 VNQLKSEVAKAASE
+76 AKW
-90 YRKQGMNASDAMKKA
+90 G
-105 YSDIGYVA
+105 
-113 GETHKKVDKHLDD
+113 
-126 TKNKSEETKE
+126 
-136 KMQSV
+136 
-141 FSSIGNGAL
+141 
-150 ALSKTIGKISLAAAS
+150 AAAATA
-165 VAATATA
+165 AATATA
-172 ALVKSAVTAYADYEQ
+172 ALVKSAVTAYSDYEQ

-323 IHVVQKEM
+323 IHVVQTEM
-331 GISGITAEEAA
+331 GIT
-342 EAVKN
+342 
-347 GSMTQEEAFNA
+347 
-358 MGTTA
+358 GTTA

-393 DFDVLVNNFVDS
+393 DFDVLVNNFVES
-405 VTTAGENILPRVEIA
+405 VTTAGNNILPRVEIA
-420 LKGVGTLVEKLAPVI
+420 LKGVGTLVEKLAPII

-476 KDIIN
+476 EDIIN

-531 TNGIPNILSTAITIV
+531 TNGIPTILSTAITIV
-546 AKLAST
+546 SQLAST
-552 LIQNIPQL
+552 LIQNVPQI
-560 VQTGLS
+560 VQTGIQ
-566 LLLGLVQGIL
+566 LLLGLANGIL
-576 QAIPQLLQELPGI
+576 QAVPQLLQELPGI

-595 TILSCIPLIIEC
+595 NILSCIPMIIEC

-631 QIINGIIE
+631 QIISSIIE
-639 TLLGHINEII
+639 ALLSHIDEII

-688 IGDIIAAGVD
+688 IDDIIAAGVE
-698 LFMALVTNLPQIIAN
+698 LFMALVTNLPQIIVS
-713 IAGKVPQIIASI
+713 IAGKVPQIITGI
-725 VIAIGQCLGEMWEAG
+725 VSAIGQCLGEMWEAG
-740 KRLMNNLW
+740 KRLMNKLW
-748 QGLKDVA
+748 EGMKAIAPDIAAWTKEFVKSIFTLNINVGGVA
-755 PSISSWFKDFL
+755 QNIANKAA
-766 HDLFIQDVNVQVDT
+766 Q
-780 SSLKSSATAKITN
+780 ATGSGNTG
-793 KSTSARKHA
+793 SFTARKHA

-871 DLILR
+871 DLILE
-876 GMESLNL
+876 GMESVNM
-883 KVDKREL
+883 KVDKREF
-890 ARMIREVTTT
+890 ARMVKEVTAT

>member
-13 KGQDQV
+13 KGQAETEDG
-19 DRELDQTSTNA
+19 LDSVA
-30 EKTQEKIS
+30 
-38 KAFSEL
+38 
-44 GKAILKH
+44 GKASGVGQALLKGIG
-51 NKDVSE
+51 
-57 SNTSTGKSLSQ
+57 TF
-68 IAEETGKT
+68 
-76 VNQLKSEVAKAASE
+76 AKW
-90 YRKQGMNASDAMKKA
+90 G
-105 YSDIGYVA
+105 
-113 GETHKKVDKHLDD
+113 
-126 TKNKSEETKE
+126 
-136 KMQSV
+136 
-141 FSSIGNGAL
+141 
-150 ALSKTIGKISLAAAS
+150 AAAATA
-165 VAATATA
+165 AATATA
-172 ALVKSAVTAYADYEQ
+172 ALVKSAVTAYSDYEQ

-213 AGLSANEY
+213 AGLFANEY

-323 IHVVQKEM
+323 IHVVQTEM
-331 GISGITAEEAA
+331 GIT
-342 EAVKN
+342 
-347 GSMTQEEAFNA
+347 
-358 MGTTA
+358 GTTA

-393 DFDVLVNNFVDS
+393 DFDVLVNNFVES
-405 VTTAGENILPRVEIA
+405 VTTAGNNILPRVEIA
-420 LKGVGTLVEKLAPVI
+420 LKGVGTLVEKLAPII

-476 KDIIN
+476 KNIVN
-481 QLIEVIVDNLPL
+481 QLISVIVTNLPMIL
-493 IIEAAVTI
+493 NAAVTI

-513 PDILTAGI
+513 PDILDAGI
-521 QLIQSLAQGL
+521 ELIQSLAQGL
-531 TNGIPNILSTAITIV
+531 TNGIPTILSTAITIV
-546 AKLAST
+546 SQLAST
-552 LIQNIPQL
+552 LIQNVPQI
-560 VQTGLS
+560 VQTGIQ
-566 LLLGLVQGIL
+566 LLLGLANGIL
-576 QAIPQLLQELPGI
+576 QAVPQLLQELPGI

-595 TILSCIPLIIEC
+595 NILSCIPMIIEC

-622 IQSIVAVLP
+622 IDTIVSVLP
-631 QIINGIIE
+631 EIISSIIE
-639 TLLGHINEII
+639 ALLSHIDEII
-649 QAGIKLL
+649 QAGVKLL

-677 IEGITGALLDH
+677 IEAITGALLEHLDDM
-688 IGDIIAAGVD
+688 IYAGVD
-698 LFMALVTNLPQIIAN
+698 LFMALITNLAEIKNALASKMPE
-713 IAGKVPQIIASI
+713 IIASI
-725 VIAIGQCLGEMWEAG
+725 VRAIGECLGEMWEAG
-740 KRLMNNLW
+740 KRLMNKLW
-748 QGLKDVA
+748 QGLKEVA
-755 PSISSWFKDFL
+755 PNIASWFKDFL
-766 HDLFIQDVNVQVDT
+766 HNLFIQDVNVQVDT

-871 DLILR
+871 DLILE
-876 GMESLNL
+876 GMESVNM
-883 KVDKREL
+883 KVDKREF
-890 ARMIREVTTT
+890 ARMVKEVTAT

>member
-13 KGQDQV
+13 KGQEETEDG
-19 DRELDQTSTNA
+19 LDSVA
-30 EKTQEKIS
+30 
-38 KAFSEL
+38 
-44 GKAILKH
+44 GKASGVGQALLKGIG
-51 NKDVSE
+51 
-57 SNTSTGKSLSQ
+57 TF
-68 IAEETGKT
+68 
-76 VNQLKSEVAKAASE
+76 AKW
-90 YRKQGMNASDAMKKA
+90 G
-105 YSDIGYVA
+105 
-113 GETHKKVDKHLDD
+113 
-126 TKNKSEETKE
+126 
-136 KMQSV
+136 
-141 FSSIGNGAL
+141 
-150 ALSKTIGKISLAAAS
+150 AAAATA
-165 VAATATA
+165 AATATA
-172 ALVKSAVTAYADYEQ
+172 ALVKSAVTAYSDYEQ

-323 IHVVQKEM
+323 IHVVQTEM
-331 GISGITAEEAA
+331 GIT
-342 EAVKN
+342 
-347 GSMTQEEAFNA
+347 
-358 MGTTA
+358 GTTA

-393 DFDVLVNNFVDS
+393 DFDVLVNNFVES
-405 VTTAGENILPRVEIA
+405 VTTAGNNILPRVEIA
-420 LKGVGTLVEKLAPVI
+420 LKGVGTLVEKLAPII

-476 KDIIN
+476 KNIVN
-481 QLIEVIVDNLPL
+481 QLISVIVTNLPMIL
-493 IIEAAVTI
+493 NAAVTI

-513 PDILTAGI
+513 PDILDAGI
-521 QLIQSLAQGL
+521 ELIQSLSQGL
-531 TNGIPNILSTAITIV
+531 TTGIPTILSTAITIV
-546 AKLAST
+546 SQLAST
-552 LIQNIPQL
+552 LIQNVPQI
-560 VQTGLS
+560 VQTGIQ
-566 LLLGLVQGIL
+566 LLLGLANGIL
-576 QAIPQLLQELPGI
+576 QAVPQLLQELPGI

-595 TILSCIPLIIEC
+595 NILSCIPMIIEC

-639 TLLGHINEII
+639 ALLGHIDEII

-677 IEGITGALLDH
+677 IEAITGALLEHLDDM
-688 IGDIIAAGVD
+688 IYAGVD
-698 LFMALVTNLPQIIAN
+698 LFMALITNLAEIKNALASKMPE
-713 IAGKVPQIIASI
+713 IIASI
-725 VIAIGQCLGEMWEAG
+725 VRAIGECLGEMWEAG
-740 KRLMNNLW
+740 KRLMNKLW
-748 QGLKDVA
+748 QGLKEVA
-755 PSISSWFKDFL
+755 PNIASWFKDFL
-766 HDLFIQDVNVQVDT
+766 HNLFIQDVNVQVDT

-871 DLILR
+871 DLILE
-876 GMESLNL
+876 GMESVNM
-883 KVDKREL
+883 KVDKREF
-890 ARMIREVTTT
+890 ARMVKEVTAT

>member
-13 KGQDQV
+13 KGQAETEDG
-19 DRELDQTSTNA
+19 LDSVA
-30 EKTQEKIS
+30 
-38 KAFSEL
+38 
-44 GKAILKH
+44 GKASGVGQVLLKGIG
-51 NKDVSE
+51 
-57 SNTSTGKSLSQ
+57 TF
-68 IAEETGKT
+68 
-76 VNQLKSEVAKAASE
+76 AKW
-90 YRKQGMNASDAMKKA
+90 G
-105 YSDIGYVA
+105 
-113 GETHKKVDKHLDD
+113 
-126 TKNKSEETKE
+126 
-136 KMQSV
+136 
-141 FSSIGNGAL
+141 
-150 ALSKTIGKISLAAAS
+150 AAAATA
-165 VAATATA
+165 AATATA
-172 ALVKSAVTAYADYEQ
+172 ALVKSAVTAYSDYEQ

-323 IHVVQKEM
+323 IHVVQTEM
-331 GISGITAEEAA
+331 GIT
-342 EAVKN
+342 
-347 GSMTQEEAFNA
+347 
-358 MGTTA
+358 GTTA

-393 DFDVLVNNFVDS
+393 DFDVLVNNFVES
-405 VTTAGENILPRVEIA
+405 VTTAGNNILPRVEIA
-420 LKGVGTLVEKLAPVI
+420 LKGVGTLVEKLAPII

-531 TNGIPNILSTAITIV
+531 TNGIPTILSTAITIV
-546 AKLAST
+546 SKLAST
-552 LIQNIPQL
+552 YLENVPQLIQ
-560 VQTGLS
+560 TGIQ
-566 LLLGLVQGIL
+566 LLLGLVKGIL
-576 QAIPQLLQELPGI
+576 QAVPQLLQELPGI

-595 TILSCIPLIIEC
+595 NILSCIPMIIEC

-639 TLLGHINEII
+639 ALLGHIDEII
-649 QAGIKLL
+649 HAGIKLL

-677 IEGITGALLDH
+677 IEGITGALIDH
-688 IGDIIAAGVD
+688 IDDIIAAGVE
-698 LFMALVTNLPQIIAN
+698 LFMALVTNLPQIIVS
-713 IAGKVPQIIASI
+713 IAGKVPQIITGI
-725 VIAIGQCLGEMWEAG
+725 VSAIGQCLGEMWEAG
-740 KRLMNNLW
+740 KRLMNKLW
-748 QGLKDVA
+748 EGMKAIAPDIAAWTKEFVKSIFTLNINVGGVA
-755 PSISSWFKDFL
+755 QNIANKAA
-766 HDLFIQDVNVQVDT
+766 Q
-780 SSLKSSATAKITN
+780 ATGSGNTGSFA
-793 KSTSARKHA
+793 ARKHA

-871 DLILR
+871 DLILE
-876 GMESLNL
+876 GMESVNM
-883 KVDKREL
+883 KVDKREF
-890 ARMIREVTTT
+890 ARMVKEVTAT

>member
-13 KGQDQV
+13 KGQAETEDG
-19 DRELDQTSTNA
+19 LDSVA
-30 EKTQEKIS
+30 
-38 KAFSEL
+38 
-44 GKAILKH
+44 GKASGVGQALLKGIG
-51 NKDVSE
+51 
-57 SNTSTGKSLSQ
+57 TF
-68 IAEETGKT
+68 
-76 VNQLKSEVAKAASE
+76 AKW
-90 YRKQGMNASDAMKKA
+90 G
-105 YSDIGYVA
+105 
-113 GETHKKVDKHLDD
+113 
-126 TKNKSEETKE
+126 
-136 KMQSV
+136 
-141 FSSIGNGAL
+141 
-150 ALSKTIGKISLAAAS
+150 AAAATA
-165 VAATATA
+165 AATATA
-172 ALVKSAVTAYADYEQ
+172 ALVKSAVTAYSDYEQ

-295 EMQRLLEDAEKLSG
+295 EMQRLLEDAEKLSC

-323 IHVVQKEM
+323 IHVVQTEM
-331 GISGITAEEAA
+331 GIT
-342 EAVKN
+342 
-347 GSMTQEEAFNA
+347 
-358 MGTTA
+358 GTTA

-393 DFDVLVNNFVDS
+393 DFDVLVNNFVES
-405 VTTAGENILPRVEIA
+405 VTTAGNNILPRVEIA

-476 KDIIN
+476 KNIVN
-481 QLIEVIVDNLPL
+481 QLISVIVTNLPMIL
-493 IIEAAVTI
+493 NAAVTI

-513 PDILTAGI
+513 PDILDAGI
-521 QLIQSLAQGL
+521 ELIQSLAQGL
-531 TNGIPNILSTAITIV
+531 TNGIPTILSTAITIV
-546 AKLAST
+546 SQLAST
-552 LIQNIPQL
+552 LIQNVPQI
-560 VQTGLS
+560 VQTGIQ
-566 LLLGLVQGIL
+566 LLLGLANGIL
-576 QAIPQLLQELPGI
+576 QAVPQLLQELPGI

-595 TILSCIPLIIEC
+595 NILSCIPMIIEC

-639 TLLGHINEII
+639 ALLGHIDEII

-677 IEGITGALLDH
+677 IEAITGALLEHLDDM
-688 IGDIIAAGVD
+688 IYAGVD
-698 LFMALVTNLPQIIAN
+698 LFMALITNLAEIKNALASKMPE
-713 IAGKVPQIIASI
+713 IIASI
-725 VIAIGQCLGEMWEAG
+725 VRAIGECLGEMWEAG
-740 KRLMNNLW
+740 KRLMNKLW
-748 QGLKDVA
+748 QGLKEVA
-755 PSISSWFKDFL
+755 PNIASWFKDFL
-766 HDLFIQDVNVQVDT
+766 HNLFIQDVNVQVDT

-871 DLILR
+871 DLILE
-876 GMESLNL
+876 GMESVNM
-883 KVDKREL
+883 KVDKREF
-890 ARMIREVTTT
+890 ARMVKEVTAT

>member
-13 KGQDQV
+13 KGQAETEDG
-19 DRELDQTSTNA
+19 LDSVA
-30 EKTQEKIS
+30 
-38 KAFSEL
+38 
-44 GKAILKH
+44 GKASGVGQALLKGIG
-51 NKDVSE
+51 
-57 SNTSTGKSLSQ
+57 TF
-68 IAEETGKT
+68 
-76 VNQLKSEVAKAASE
+76 AKW
-90 YRKQGMNASDAMKKA
+90 G
-105 YSDIGYVA
+105 
-113 GETHKKVDKHLDD
+113 
-126 TKNKSEETKE
+126 
-136 KMQSV
+136 
-141 FSSIGNGAL
+141 
-150 ALSKTIGKISLAAAS
+150 AAAATA
-165 VAATATA
+165 AATATA
-172 ALVKSAVTAYADYEQ
+172 ALVKSAVTAYSDYEQ
-187 LVGGVETLFKDSAS
+187 LGGGVETLFKDSAS

-295 EMQRLLEDAEKLSG
+295 EMQRLLEDAKKLSG

-323 IHVVQKEM
+323 IHVVQTEM
-331 GISGITAEEAA
+331 GIT
-342 EAVKN
+342 
-347 GSMTQEEAFNA
+347 
-358 MGTTA
+358 GTTA

-393 DFDVLVNNFVDS
+393 DFDVLVNNFVES
-405 VTTAGENILPRVEIA
+405 VTTAGNNILPRVEIA
-420 LKGVGTLVEKLAPVI
+420 LKGVGTLVEKLAPII

-476 KDIIN
+476 KNIVN
-481 QLIEVIVDNLPL
+481 QLISVIVTNLPMIL
-493 IIEAAVTI
+493 NAAVTI

-513 PDILTAGI
+513 PDILDAGI
-521 QLIQSLAQGL
+521 ELIQSLAQGL
-531 TNGIPNILSTAITIV
+531 TNGIPTILSTAITIV
-546 AKLAST
+546 SQLAST
-552 LIQNIPQL
+552 LIQNVPQI
-560 VQTGLS
+560 VQTGIQ
-566 LLLGLVQGIL
+566 LLLGLANGIL
-576 QAIPQLLQELPGI
+576 QAVPQLLQELPGI

-595 TILSCIPLIIEC
+595 NILSCIPMIIEC

-639 TLLGHINEII
+639 ALLGHIDEII

-677 IEGITGALLDH
+677 IEAITGALLEHLDDM
-688 IGDIIAAGVD
+688 IYAGVD
-698 LFMALVTNLPQIIAN
+698 LFMALITNLAEIKNALASKMPE
-713 IAGKVPQIIASI
+713 IIASI
-725 VIAIGQCLGEMWEAG
+725 VRAIGECLGEMWEAG
-740 KRLMNNLW
+740 KRLMNKLW
-748 QGLKDVA
+748 QGLKEVA
-755 PSISSWFKDFL
+755 PNIASWFKDFL
-766 HDLFIQDVNVQVDT
+766 HNLFIQDVNVQVDT

-852 SKNDNALLELIYE
+852 SKNDNVLLELIYE

-871 DLILR
+871 DLILE
-876 GMESLNL
+876 GMESVNM
-883 KVDKREL
+883 KVDKREF
-890 ARMIREVTTT
+890 ARMVKEVTAT

>member
-13 KGQDQV
+13 KGQQETEDG
-19 DRELDQTSTNA
+19 LDSV
-30 EKTQEKIS
+30 S
-38 KAFSEL
+38 
-44 GKAILKH
+44 GKASKVGDVFLKGIG
-51 NKDVSE
+51 
-57 SNTSTGKSLSQ
+57 T
-68 IAEETGKT
+68 IAKWG
-76 VNQLKSEVAKAASE
+76 
-90 YRKQGMNASDAMKKA
+90 
-105 YSDIGYVA
+105 
-113 GETHKKVDKHLDD
+113 
-126 TKNKSEETKE
+126 
-136 KMQSV
+136 
-141 FSSIGNGAL
+141 
-150 ALSKTIGKISLAAAS
+150 AAAAAT
-165 VAATATA
+165 AATATA

-187 LVGGVETLFKDSAS
+187 LVGGVETLFKDSAG

-323 IHVVQKEM
+323 IHVVQTEM
-331 GISGITAEEAA
+331 GIT
-342 EAVKN
+342 
-347 GSMTQEEAFNA
+347 
-358 MGTTA
+358 GTTA

-377 KAAWQ
+377 KAAWK

-476 KDIIN
+476 KNIVN
-481 QLIEVIVDNLPL
+481 QLISVIVTNLPMIL
-493 IIEAAVTI
+493 NAAVTI

-513 PDILTAGI
+513 PDILDAGI
-521 QLIQSLAQGL
+521 ELIQSLAQGL
-531 TNGIPNILSTAITIV
+531 TNGIPTILSTAITIV
-546 AKLAST
+546 SQLAST
-552 LIQNIPQL
+552 LIQNVPQI
-560 VQTGLS
+560 VQTGIQ
-566 LLLGLVQGIL
+566 LLLGLVNGIL
-576 QAIPQLLQELPGI
+576 QAVPQLLQELPGI
-589 ITQMVE
+589 ITQVVNNL
-595 TILSCIPLIIEC
+595 LSCIPMIIEC
-607 GIELLTSLVDALPQI
+607 GIELLTSLVDALPEI
-622 IQSIVAVLP
+622 IQTIVAVLP
-631 QIINGIIE
+631 EIILSIIE
-639 TLLGHINEII
+639 ALLSHIDEII
-649 QAGIKLL
+649 QAGVKLL

-677 IEGITGALLDH
+677 IEAITGALLEHLDDM
-688 IGDIIAAGVD
+688 IYAGVD
-698 LFMALVTNLPQIIAN
+698 LFMALITNLAEIKNALASKMPE
-713 IAGKVPQIIASI
+713 IIASI
-725 VIAIGQCLGEMWEAG
+725 VRAIGECLGEMWEAG
-740 KRLMNNLW
+740 KRLMNKLW
-748 QGLKDVA
+748 QGLKEVA
-755 PSISSWFKDFL
+755 PNIASWFKDFL
-766 HDLFIQDVNVQVDT
+766 HNLFIQDVNVQVDT

-871 DLILR
+871 DLILE
-876 GMESLNL
+876 GMESVNM
-883 KVDKREL
+883 KVDKREF
-890 ARMIREVTTT
+890 ARMVKEVTAT